1 MSRRDGDALPLTG
14 AQREIWLAEQR
25 SRTPIPGYRVGECLE
40 IHGPVDPELFETA
53 LRRVVDEVD
62 ALHVTFVDEGE
73 GPRQVLR
80 ETWDWAPVHL
90 DLSGEPVPREAAMEW
105 MERDLLRPLDLARDP
120 LFGHALVRLSPTEY
134 LWYLNY
140 HHVVLDAI
148 SSSMVRQRVGE
159 VYSALAEDGAVPP
172 SPFGSLRD
180 LVDSDEAYRAS
191 ADFTADRSY
200 WTERFADRPG
210 PTRLTRTAPAD
221 PDRALRLAEEREL
234 RRPDALR
241 AAAGRIGVR
250 WSRLVVA
257 AAALYAHRLTGT
269 QDVVLALPVTARRSA
284 DRDLMSV
291 PGTMSNVVP
300 LRLTVRPDMPWRDL
314 VAQAAREVEAA
325 VAHERYRSEDLLRDL
340 GAPGSIGTAFPLIVN
355 IMAFN
360 SRPTFAGHPASVH
373 HFVSGSTSDLA
384 VWVFDY
390 RDGNPPLLRLHGS
403 PEAYGED
410 DLAAHQQRL
419 ISLLDAV
426 ADWDP
431 DEVLGRIDLLTA
443 EEHHQV
449 AALGT
454 GPTVELPAE
463 TLPELFRK
471 HVRATPDLV
480 ALVCGDVSL
489 TYAELDERAN
499 RLANALVAR
508 GAGPERLVAVA
519 LPRSA
524 ELVVAILAVL
534 KTGAAYVP
542 LDPEYPA
549 ARIALLLDDARPA
562 LLVTDTLSEGRLPG
576 KGSVDRLVIDDP
588 ATAELVG
595 GLSAA
600 DPMAAVD
607 PGHPAYVIFTS
618 GSTGRPKGVVPT
630 HGGLLNLLTDL
641 RQAHLPPV
649 TDERQ
654 RLRIALTT
662 SVSFDASWNQLL
674 ALFAGHE
681 LHVLDYETWTDPD
694 AFVGYAARRGLDYIE
709 ATPSYLHVLVAH
721 GLLGDQ
727 RWRPALV
734 AAGGEAVPER
744 LWEELRAA
752 DGVSCLNLYGP
763 SECTVN
769 PVVASVGSSP
779 LPVIGRPAG
788 NVRLY
793 VLDGALRPLPAG
805 TPGEL
810 YIAGP
815 CLARGYLN
823 RPGLTAGRFV
833 ADPFGPI
840 GTRMYR
846 TGDLVRWGAD
856 RNLEFLGRTDDQVKV
871 RGFRVELGEVEAV
884 LAEHPQ
890 VARAA
895 AMVRTEDEP
904 RLVAYAVAEPGA
916 TVTGTALREHLRE
929 RLPKHMV
936 PSIVVLLDALPLTP
950 NGKLDRR
957 ALPAPDRQPAD
968 PGRAPRTATEH
979 LLAGLF
985 AEVLGVPEVGAD
997 DDFFDLGGHS
1007 LLATRLVARARS
1019 VLGVELGLRDLF
1031 DAPTVAE
1038 LAAAVDIAGRARP
1051 ALSRRERPDTVPL
1064 SFAQR
1069 RLWFLH
1075 RMEGPSATYNIP
1087 LALRLG
1093 GTLDERA
1100 LEAALT
1106 DLVERH
1112 ESLRTVFPVADGVP
1126 YQRVLEADEA
1136 RPRLRVTEGGE
1147 RDLPQRLAEAAR
1159 YGFELSDEPPLR
1171 AELFRLG
1178 TEDHVLLLV
1187 VHHIAGDG
1195 WSAGP
1200 LLRDLR
1206 TAYAART
1213 EGAKPE
1219 WSPLPVQYADY
1230 ALWQRE
1236 LLGDGSDP
1244 DSLLSGQLAY
1254 WRGQLADL
1262 PEQVELP
1269 FDRPRPA
1276 VMSYRGA
1283 HLPVQ
1288 VDAEL
1293 HEGLRELAR
1302 DGGASL
1308 FMVLQAGLAALLGKL
1323 GAGTDVPIGTPIAG
1337 RTDEALDDLVGFFVN
1352 TLVLRTDLSGDPSF
1366 TELLGRVRSD
1376 ALAAYAHQDVP
1387 FEHLVEALNPTR
1399 TLAHHPLFQTMLA
1412 LQNAPLGAFDLPGL
1426 RVTTDLVHT
1435 GTAKCDLTFILAE
1448 QPGTE
1453 GLSGVVEYSTD
1464 LFDEGTVAGIVDR
1477 WLRLLRAVVADPG
1490 RRIGRVDVLSAE
1502 ELRAL
1507 LPAEADRS
1515 GEQPESSLTALFERQ
1530 VRADPAAVALTDGE
1544 VNLTYGELNARANR
1558 LAHALI
1564 GRGVGPEQLVAL
1576 ALPRSA
1582 ELVVAVLAVLK
1593 AGGAYVP
1600 VDPQYPAARIS
1611 YLLQDAR
1618 PALLLTT
1625 HQIGDLPGAESVD
1638 RLLLDTADL
1647 DGLPDTDPAVAVD
1660 PGHPAYVI
1668 YTSGSTG
1675 KPKGV
1680 VVPHRNVVRLF
1691 GTTRALFDFTADD
1704 VWTLFHSYAFD
1715 FSVWELWG
1723 ALLHGGRLVVVDHET
1738 SRSPGRFLELLARER
1753 VTVLNQTPSAFYQL
1767 MQADAEHPSELAMRT
1782 VVFGGEALEPARLA
1796 PWYER
1801 HPDDAPRLVNMY
1813 GITETTVHV
1822 TYAALDRSGTA
1833 AGRIGAALPDLR
1845 TYVLDDGLRPVAPGV
1860 PGELYVAGPGLARG
1874 YLNRPGLTAGR
1885 FVADP
1890 FGPQGSRMYRTGDV
1904 VRRAA
1909 EGSLSYVGRADQQVK
1924 VRGFRI
1930 ELGEIE
1936 AALAAHPGV
1945 AQTAVLAR
1953 QDRADDTRLVAYLVP
1968 AAGAAPRPADL
1979 REHLTERLPEH
1990 MVPSAYVVLDA
2001 LPLTANGK
2009 LDHRALPAPDLAPVV
2024 TGRAPRTPREQV
2036 LCELFAEVLG
2046 VASAGVEDGFFDLGG
2061 HSLLATRLAA
2071 RIRATLGVEMPL
2083 RTLFE
2088 APTPAG
2094 LAAALTAAGPAQAAL
2109 VRRERP
2115 ELVPLSFA
2123 QRRLW
2128 FLHQLDGTGA
2138 NYHISLAWRLSGD
2151 LDRRAMEAALADVVG
2166 RHESLRTVYPAVDGV
2181 PYQQVLGVVAARPR
2195 LLVRR
2200 TAEAELSAL
2209 MAAAT
2214 DRPFDL
2220 AGDAPLRAGLFEL
2233 ASDEHVLQ
2241 VVLHHIAGDGW
2252 SLGPLAQDLTAAYAA
2267 RCRGEAPRWKSL
2279 PVQYTDYTLWQH
2291 ELLGESTDPDSP
2303 FARQAAYWTRQLAG
2317 LPERIQLPAD
2327 RPRPAAASRRG
2338 GFVHAGLDAEL
2349 HRGLRE
2355 LAREHGTSLFMV
2367 LQAGLAALLSKLGA
2381 GDDIPVGSPVA
2392 GRTDQALDELV
2403 GYFVNTLVLRTDT
2416 SGDPTFAELL
2426 GRVRDTSLAGYAH
2439 QDLPFEHL
2447 VEALNPVRSLA
2458 HHPLFQVMLVLQNAP
2473 RADFAPPGLHVEDMP
2488 LTTTTAKLD
2497 LIFTMSERQ
2506 AQDGT
2511 PEGIDGLVEYAGDL
2525 YDPATV
2531 ETMFGRWERLL
2542 RVAVTDPQQRLSR
2555 FGVLSAEERDDLTAL
2570 GTGPEVELPAASVPE
2585 LFRAQ
2590 VRATPDLVAL
2600 VCGDVSLTYE
2610 ELDERANRLAHA
2622 LVSRG
2627 AGPERLVAVAL
2638 PRSAE
2643 LVVAILAVLR
2653 TGAAYVPV
2661 DPEYPAARIGHMLE
2675 DAGPVLVVTDA
2686 RTRDRLPEAGP
2697 AGWLVL
2703 DDPATAALVADC
2715 PATDPLVAV
2724 DPRHPAYVIY
2734 TSGSTG
2740 RPKGVVSTHGGL
2752 LNLFVSQRPLLFPR
2766 RTKERLRIGLTTSVS
2781 FDASCDQLSS
2791 LYAGHELHVLD
2802 EATWS
2807 DPDAFV
2813 DYVTRVGLDYVNAT
2827 PSYLHVLVARGLL
2840 DDPGRRPAVVSMG
2853 GEAVPEQLWERL
2865 RAVEGVSCLNYY
2877 GPTECTVDAVVA
2889 PLGSSP
2895 RPVIGRPLG
2904 GIRLYVLDSTLQPV
2918 PAGVAGEL
2926 HLAGAGLAR
2935 GYLNRPALT
2944 AGRFVADPFGP
2955 SGTRMYRTGDLV
2967 RWGADRNLEFL
2978 GRTDDQVKVRGFR
2991 IELGEIEAALAEH
3004 PQVAQVAV
3012 TVREDR
3018 VGDARLVA
3026 YPVAVAGA
3034 ELQPEELR
3042 AHLRERLPDHM
3053 VPAAFVPLEGLP
3065 LTATGKLD
3073 RRALPAPVHTAVRTG
3088 RAPRTPQ
3095 EQVLAELFAEVLGVA
3110 EVGADDDFFD
3120 LGGHSLL
3127 ATRLVARARAALG
3140 VELELRA
3147 LFETPTVAGLAAGL
3161 GGAGRARLALRRAER
3176 PETVSLS
3183 FAQRRLWFLH
3193 QLEDAGSV
3201 YNMPLAWR
3209 LTGDLD
3215 QDALRAALGDVV
3227 ARHESLRTIYPQ
3239 VDGVP
3244 RQEVLDARTAP
3255 PRLAVTRVGEAD
3267 LTELLTAAA
3276 ANGFD
3281 LATQPPLRAELFEL
3295 APDEHVLL
3303 VVMHHIAG
3311 DGWSLGPLS
3320 ADLATAYAARRR
3332 GEEPQWAPLPVQYA
3346 DYTLWQNRLLG
3357 DAADPDSLFARQ
3369 ADHWT
3374 RTLAGL
3380 PEQIPLPA
3388 DRHRPAAPSYSGG
3401 HLDVELDPELHAGLV
3416 RLGREHGASVYMVL
3430 QAALASLLDKLG
3442 AGTDIPVGSLVAG
3455 RTDQAL
3461 DELVG
3466 FFVNTLVLRTDTSG
3480 DPTFAELL
3488 ARVREGALAAYAHQD
3503 LPFEHVVEALN
3514 PARSSARQPLFQVL
3528 LALQNVPR
3536 TEFALDGLG
3545 SEILLVRTPTAMFDL
3560 GFHLL
3565 ERGGTGGPA
3574 EGIVGRVEYSTDL
3587 FDRATVETL
3596 FARWLRLLAA
3606 VVAEP
3611 ERPLSRIEVLTTEE
3625 RHELLVARN
3634 DTARPVPT
3642 ADLPA
3647 LFEARVRATPEAP
3660 AVVFEGTELTYREL
3674 NRRANRLAHALIA
3687 RGVGP
3692 EQVVALRLPRS
3703 AELVVAVLAVL
3714 KTGAAYLPVDPDYPA
3729 ARIAYMLEDAGP
3741 AVVLDDLAAVTA
3753 DGDLPEHDPAV
3764 AVDGRRPAYVIYTS
3778 GSTGRPKAVVMP
3790 AAGLL
3795 NLLEWH
3801 HEVVGGE
3808 PGTRTAQFTAISF
3821 DVSVQEVL
3829 SALLYGKTLVVPTEE
3844 QRRSAELFAHWLD
3857 RHEVAELFAPNL
3869 VVEALAEAAEEAGLD
3884 LSALRLVAQAGE
3896 AMRLGGAVRRFQ
3908 ARRPGR
3914 VLHNHYGPAETHV
3927 ITAYSLPA
3935 DPAGCPSPVPIGRPI
3950 ANCQVYVLD
3959 SALRPVAPGVLGEL
3973 YLAGA
3978 GLARG
3983 YLNRPGL
3990 TAGRFVANPYGP
4002 AGARMYRTGDLVRWR
4017 ADGELEFAGRV
4028 DHQVKVR
4035 GFRVEPGEIEAELT
4049 AHPGVAQVAV
4059 LAREDRIVA
4068 YVVPVAGSGATAAAL
4083 TAYLR
4088 GRVPEYL
4095 VPSAFVLLEAL
4106 PLTPNGKLDRA
4117 ALPAPEATTRETGR
4131 APRTPQEQILCEL
4144 FAEVLGRGQ
4153 VGVDDD
4159 FFDLGGHSLLATR
4172 LVSRV
4177 RATLGVEL
4185 ELRRLFRT
4193 PTPAGLA
4200 AGLHDA
4206 ATARQALVPRPRRE
4220 PMPLSF
4226 AQRRLWFLQQFGA
4239 PSATYHMPLALRL
4252 SGELDRDALSAALT
4266 DVLARHETLRT
4277 VFPHIAGIP
4286 HQRVLDPAEVP
4297 VPLTVRAVGEAELPA
4312 LLREA
4317 AVRAFDLTSEVPL
4330 RAELFAVAP
4339 DEHVLL
4345 LVMHHIA
4352 GDGWSMGPLA
4362 RDLATAYAARRD
4374 GGSPAWPPLPVTY
4387 GDYTL
4392 WQHEIL
4398 GDEHDG
4404 DSLFAR
4410 QVRYWS
4416 EELAGLPEQLQLP
4429 VDRPRPATMSYGG
4442 DLLELRIDAELHAA
4456 LLGLARRSGA
4466 SLFMVLQA
4474 ALAALYTRLGAG
4486 TDIPIGSPIAG
4497 RTDEALDELVGFFVN
4512 TLVLRTDTSG
4522 DPSFGELLGRVR
4534 ETALSAYAHQD
4545 VPFEHL
4551 VEVLNP
4557 SRSLSHHPLF
4567 QTGLVVQNAPG
4578 GDFRLPGMRVSGV
4591 SVLTGTA
4598 RLDLTFGFAEEHGPD
4613 GAPAGLSGAVEYSTD
4628 LFDRSTVEALVAR
4641 WTRLLAAVAAA
4652 PDQPIGG
4659 IELLSAEER
4668 RELLPAVEGGA
4679 AGVSLPELFAA
4690 QVAVVPD
4697 EVALVCGDAELTY
4710 RELNSRANRFAH
4722 ALVARGVGP
4731 EQVVAVALPR
4741 SVESVVAVLGV
4752 LKAGAAYLPV
4762 DPAYPR
4768 ARIDFML
4775 ADARPS
4781 VVVDDPAMVGDADR
4795 PDTDPVVA
4803 LDVRYPAYVI
4813 YTSGSTGRP
4822 KGVVVSHGG
4831 VSGLVAAQVERLG
4844 VAPGSRVL
4852 QFASPSFDASFWDL
4866 CSALLTGATLVL
4878 APSGAPLEALTDR
4891 RLDVTHVTLPPSAL
4905 AALDGADLAAGT
4917 LVVAGEACP
4926 PELVARW
4933 APGRRMVNAYGPT
4946 ETTVCATMSDP
4957 LAAGSGVPP
4966 IGRPV
4971 AGFRVYVLDERL
4983 RLVAPGVAGELY
4995 VAGPGLARGYLNRPS
5010 LTAGRFVACPFGA
5023 GGDRMYRTGDVVRR
5037 RADGELEYVGRA
5049 DQQVKVRG
5057 FRVELGE
5064 VEAALAEYPA
5074 VAQAAVVAQGDRL
5087 VGYVTARPDATVRPA
5102 ELAAH
5107 LRDRLPDYLV
5117 PAVFTVLDVLPLTP
5131 NGKLDRAAL
5140 PAPDL
5145 GSAEVG
5151 RAPRTPQEQILCEL
5165 FAEVLGRGQVGVDD
5179 DFFDLGGHSLLATRL
5194 AARVRSVL
5202 GVELGLR
5209 ALFQAPTVAGLAGA
5223 LTESGS
5229 ARPTLTARE
5238 RPEAVPLS
5246 FAQRRLW
5253 FMHRMDGS
5261 AATYH
5266 IPLALQ
5272 LTGTLDRAALDEALA
5287 DVVARHESLRTVF
5300 PEVGGVPC
5308 QRVLD
5313 PAEARPRAGLTK
5325 VSQAE
5330 LHHWLAE
5337 FARRPF
5343 DLAAEPPLRAELFA
5357 VAPDEHV
5364 LLLVMHHIAGDGWST
5379 GPLARDLAEAYA
5391 ARCQGREPDRDA
5403 LPVQYADYTLWQ
5415 CELLGDAADPQ
5426 SRFAEQLDYWKR
5438 QLSDLPEL
5446 IQLPADRPRPAV
5458 AGWHGDH
5465 VGLELGPELHAALTE
5480 LARNTGTSLFMVL
5493 QAALAALYTRLG
5505 AGTDIPIGSP
5515 IAGRTDEALD
5525 ELVGFFVNTLVLR
5538 TDTSGDPSFTELLGR
5553 VRETSLSAY
5562 AHQDVPF
5569 EHLVEVL
5576 NPSRSLA
5583 HHPLF
5588 QTILAVQNA
5597 PMGRFSLPGLEVAT
5611 YAVATGT
5618 AKFDLGVSL
5627 VEQFGPAGEP
5637 AGIVGAA
5644 EYATDL
5650 FDRSTV
5656 EVLVRRWTLLLEAV
5670 TADPDRSIGG
5680 IDLLDSDERSRLL
5693 ERGNATAREVAAVP
5707 VPEAFA
5713 VQVAATPDALALVS
5727 GGAELTYRELNAR
5740 ANRFAH
5746 ALIARGVGPEQL
5758 VAVALPRSV
5767 ESVVAVL
5774 GVLKAG
5780 AAYLPVDPSYP
5791 AARIAYMLED
5801 ARPVLVVD
5809 DPALVAEASEASE
5822 WPDTDPVVAL
5832 DVRHPAYVIY
5842 TSGST
5847 GRPKGVVVAHGG
5859 VASLVAAQIER
5870 FAIAPDSRVLQF
5882 ASPSFDASV
5891 SEIFT
5896 ALLRGAALV
5905 LPPAAEPVAA
5915 LTDPGLAVT
5924 HATVPPSVLAALPE
5938 GAVTVSTLVVAGE
5951 ACPPELVARW
5961 APGRRMVNAYGP
5973 TETTVCA
5980 TMSDPLSPG
5989 AGVPPIG
5996 RPIANARVYVLDERL
6011 RPVPPGVPGELYV
6024 AGAGLARGYLN
6035 RPALTAGRFVA
6046 CPFEAGSRMYRTG
6059 DVVRWLGDGQL
6070 EYVGRADDQVKVR
6083 GFRVEPGEIETA
6095 LAEHPAVA
6103 RAAVLAQDDRLIG
6116 YVVPHQ
6122 TEARDS
6128 ALEADHVGEWQ
6139 DIYDALPITPEETA
6153 FGQNFVGWNSSYDAS
6168 PIPAEQMREWRDAT
6182 VARILALHPRRVL
6195 EVGVGTGL
6203 LLSQIAPH
6211 CETYWATDFSATAID
6226 ALAAQVARQE
6236 QLAGRVVLHTRPAHD
6251 TDGLPA
6257 GHFDT
6262 IVINSVVQYFPS
6274 ADYLTDVIEKLMRLL
6289 APGGALFLGDIRNLR
6304 LLRPLATAV
6313 QLHRVGDGADLT
6325 SVRRAVEQSL
6335 RVEKELLVD
6344 PDFFTALREHGT
6356 DIGVVA
6362 VEVKRGRHHNELT
6375 RYRYDVTLH
6384 KQPVTPT
6391 APDRSVELAW
6401 GQQVAGPAELREL
6414 LAQPSVGVL
6423 RITGVPNRRVAREA
6437 ALARAVQNGDGSL
6450 AELLERL
6457 HAPEDADLPDP
6468 EDFHAL
6474 GSESGRSAVVTW
6486 SAAAADAVDVVFTD
6500 PQALHRS
6507 PVEAYRPARATGQAL
6522 SSLTN
6527 RPTGGRGTGALL
6539 GELRDWLRS
6548 RLPDYL
6554 VPSAFVALEALP
6566 LTANGKLDRRALPA
6580 PDLGPVAVGRAPR
6593 TPQEQLLAE
6602 LFAEVLGLAQVG
6614 VDDSFFDLG
6623 GHSLL
6628 ATRLASRVRA
6638 VLGAE
6643 LEVRTLFES
6652 PTVAGLA
6659 ARLDGSGAARPALIV
6674 RPRPERVP
6682 LSFAQRRLW
6691 FLHRMDGPSATYNM
6705 PLALSLTGE
6714 LDRPALHAALADVV
6728 ARHESLRTV
6737 FRETDGVPYQVVLS
6751 AAQAYPALPVVELDE
6766 SRLAE
6771 RLAETAQCGFDL
6783 AAEPP
6788 VRAELYALAPGRHVL
6803 LVVVHHIA
6811 ADGWSMGPLS
6821 GDLAAAYAARC
6832 RGEAPQWSPL
6842 PVQYADYSAWQ
6853 RELLGDATDPDSLFA
6868 RQLAY
6873 WKEELSGVPQQ
6884 LQLPADRP
6892 RPPVASQRGDRV
6904 VVRLDAEL
6912 HQALRDLAAARGASM
6927 FMVLQAGLAALLTRL
6942 GAGTDIPI
6950 GSPIAGRTDQA
6961 LDELVGF
6968 FVNTLVLRTDTAGD
6982 PGFSELVGRVRQK
6995 ALTAYDH
7002 QDVPFEYLVEV
7013 VNPARSLAHHPLFQ
7027 IMLALQNAPLGEFAL
7042 PGLETG
7048 HLEAPTGTARV
7059 DLTFS
7064 LAEQFRPDGAP
7075 DGLVGAVEYAT
7086 DLFDPATVELLF
7098 ERLARLL
7105 RAAVADPDRP
7115 ISRIDIMPVEE
7126 RRRLLA
7132 GSNGAVAELPGAA
7145 VPELFARQVGATPE
7159 AVAVVAG
7166 GTELTYRELDLR
7178 ANRLARALVRQG
7190 VRPETPVAVMLD
7202 RSAELVVAILA
7213 IIKAGGAYVP
7223 LDSRF
7228 PSSRIDLILRESGAA
7243 LVLTQEVTTALV
7255 QSEAADP
7262 SGFEVP
7268 CEPGQLAYI
7277 MYTSGSTGRP
7287 KGVAVTHRDVVG
7299 HALTPEFRGGGHE
7312 RVLMHSPTAFDLS
7325 TYELWVPLLNGGRV
7339 VVAPPEQLD
7348 LDLLQHTITS
7358 NGVTGLWLTAGLFR
7372 LVAEERPGLLAGV
7385 REVWTGGDVVSP
7397 AAVARVL
7404 AACPGIEV
7412 VNGYGPTEATTLATC
7427 HPVGVLPEH
7436 AATVPIGR
7444 PMANMRAYVL
7454 DDRLRPVPTGMVGE
7468 LYLAG
7473 TGVARGYLG
7482 RAGLTAERFTADP
7495 YGPDGS
7501 RMYRTGDLASW
7512 RADGTLDFAGR
7523 ADHQVKLRGLR
7534 IEPGEIE
7541 AVLAGCP
7548 GVAQAAV
7555 VAREDRPGDK
7565 RLVAY
7570 LVPAPE
7576 GAPEAGEL
7584 AGRLRRDL
7592 PDYMVPAAFVTVDA
7606 LPLTANGKLDRAA
7619 LPAPEYGA
7627 SAAGRGPR
7635 TPQEQL
7641 LCGLFAEVLGR
7652 EQVSIDDN
7660 FFDLGGHSLLAAR
7673 LASRVRETLGLEL
7686 GLRMLFE
7693 APTVAGLTERLLMDD
7708 PDDALDVV
7716 LPLRST
7722 GTGTPLF
7729 CIHPGGGISWSYSG
7743 LLNHLGPQHP
7753 VYAIQARGL
7762 GRPETLPTSYE
7773 EMAADYADQ
7782 IQKIQSEGPY
7792 LLLGWS
7798 AGGLIAHALACEL
7811 QSRGE
7816 RTALLAILDAYPVK
7830 DVQFAEVP
7838 VPTVR
7843 DVLVGVLDVDPDE
7856 LGDQE
7861 ITYAEVAE
7869 VLNRRGSALAGLNER
7884 QIEVIVEI
7892 MINNARLAVD
7902 FVPGD
7907 FDGDLLLFNSTIDRA
7922 EDNAGPEIWRP
7933 YVAGRIESHEITT
7946 RHDRMTQAG
7955 SLAQIG
7961 PILAA
7966 RLAEATGDTDR
7977 ADGAGNADR
7986 ADGTTTLS
7994 HQED

>member
-1 MSRRDGDALPLTG
+1 MSRRDGDVLPLTG

-40 IHGPVDPELFETA
+40 IHGPVDAGLFETA

-62 ALHVTFVDEGE
+62 ALHVTFVDDGE

-80 ETWDWAPVHL
+80 ETWDWAPAHL
-90 DLSGEPVPREAAMEW
+90 DLSEEPEPRAAALEW

-148 SSSMVRQRVGE
+148 SSSMVRGRVGE
-159 VYSALAEDGAVPP
+159 VYSALADGGPVPP
-172 SPFGSLRD
+172 CPFGPLRD
-180 LVDSDEAYRAS
+180 LVDSDAAYRAS
-191 ADFTADRSY
+191 ADFTADRDY
-200 WTERFADRPG
+200 WTERFADRPE
-210 PTRLTRTAPAD
+210 PTRLTRTAPTD

-241 AAAGRIGVR
+241 AAAARTGVR

-269 QDVVLALPVTARRSA
+269 RDVVLALPVTARRSA
-284 DRDLMSV
+284 DRDLTAV

-300 LRLTVRPDMPWRDL
+300 LRLTVRPDMPWGDL
-314 VAQAAREVEAA
+314 IAQAAREVEAA

-403 PEAYGED
+403 PEAYGAD
-410 DLAAHQQRL
+410 DLAAHQRRL
-419 ISLLDAV
+419 IALLDAV
-426 ADWDP
+426 ADCDP
-431 DEVLGRIDLLTA
+431 GEPLSRIDLLTA
-443 EEHHQV
+443 EEHREV

-454 GPTVELPAE
+454 GPTAEVPAE

-471 HVRATPDLV
+471 HARATPDAV
-480 ALVCGDVSL
+480 AVVGPEASL
-489 TYAELDERAN
+489 TYGELDARAN
-499 RLANALVAR
+499 RLAHALIAR

-542 LDPEYPA
+542 VDPEYPA
-549 ARIALLLDDARPA
+549 ARIAHLLDDARPA
-562 LLVTDTLSEGRLPG
+562 LVVTDTRSAGRLPG
-576 KGSVDRLVIDDP
+576 EGSVDRLVLDDP
-588 ATAELVG
+588 ATADLVNDQ
-595 GLSAA
+595 SPA

-607 PGHPAYVIFTS
+607 PGHPAYVIHTS
-618 GSTGRPKGVVPT
+618 GSTGRPKGVAPT

-641 RQAHLPPV
+641 RQVHLPPV
-649 TDERQ
+649 TGDRP
-654 RLRIALTT
+654 RRRVALTT

-681 LHVLDYETWTDPD
+681 LHVLDHETWTDPD
-694 AFVGYAARRGLDYIE
+694 AFVGYAARHGLDYVE
-709 ATPSYLHVLVAH
+709 ATPSYLQVLVAH
-721 GLLGDQ
+721 GLLADGN
-727 RWRPALV
+727 RRPAVV
-734 AAGGEAVPER
+734 AAGGEAVPEQ
-744 LWEELRAA
+744 LWGELRAA

-779 LPVIGRPAG
+779 LPVIGRPAT
-788 NVRLY
+788 NVRLH

-815 CLARGYLN
+815 GLARGYLN

-833 ADPFGPI
+833 ADPYGPA
-840 GTRMYR
+840 GSRMYR
-846 TGDLVRWGAD
+846 TGDLVRWNAEGQ
-856 RNLEFLGRTDDQVKV
+856 LEFLGRTDDQVKV

-884 LAEHPQ
+884 LAEHPL
-890 VARAA
+890 VAGAA
-895 AMVRTEDEP
+895 AVVRTEDEP

-916 TVTGTALREHLRE
+916 TVTDTALREHLRE

-936 PSIVVLLDALPLTP
+936 PSAFVLLDALPLTP

-957 ALPAPDRQPAD
+957 ALPAPDRQPTD
-968 PGRAPRTATEH
+968 RGRAPRTATEQ

-1031 DAPTVAE
+1031 DAPTVAG
-1038 LAAAVDIAGRARP
+1038 LAAAVDVAGRARP
-1051 ALSRRERPDTVPL
+1051 ALGRRERPAAVPL

-1093 GTLDERA
+1093 GTLDQRA
-1100 LEAALT
+1100 LDAALA

-1112 ESLRTVFPVADGVP
+1112 ESLRTVFPVVDGVP
-1126 YQRVLEADEA
+1126 CQRVLEADEA
-1136 RPRLRVTEGGE
+1136 RPGLRVTEAGGRE
-1147 RDLPQRLAEAAR
+1147 LPDLLGEAAR
-1159 YGFELSDEPPLR
+1159 YGFELAEEPPLR

-1178 TEDHVLLLV
+1178 AEEHVLLLV

-1213 EGAKPE
+1213 GGAKPQ

-1236 LLGDGSDP
+1236 LLGDGADP

-1254 WRGQLADL
+1254 WRERLADL

-1283 HLPVQ
+1283 HLPVRI
-1288 VDAEL
+1288 DAEL
-1293 HEGLRELAR
+1293 HQGLRDLAR

-1323 GAGTDVPIGTPIAG
+1323 GAGSDVPIGTPIAG

-1412 LQNAPLGAFDLPGL
+1412 LQNAPLDTVDLPGL

-1448 QPGTE
+1448 QPE
-1453 GLSGVVEYSTD
+1453 GLSGVLEYSTD
-1464 LFDEGTVAGIVDR
+1464 LFDEATAAGIVDR

-1490 RRIGRVDVLSAE
+1490 RRIGRVDVLSAD
-1502 ELRAL
+1502 ELRTL
-1507 LPAEADRS
+1507 LPARTEEEDA
-1515 GEQPESSLTALFERQ
+1515 PEGSLTALFERQ
-1530 VRADPAAVALTDGE
+1530 VRTDPAAVALTDGE
-1544 VNLTYGELNARANR
+1544 ATFSYGELNARANR

-1564 GRGVGPEQLVAL
+1564 DRGVGPEQLVAL

-1600 VDPQYPAARIS
+1600 VDPTYPAARIS
-1611 YLLQDAR
+1611 YLLQDTR
-1618 PALLLTT
+1618 PALLVTT
-1625 HQIGDLPGAESVD
+1625 SAVGELPGADHLD
-1638 RLLLDTADL
+1638 RLLLDSADL
-1647 DGLPDTDPAVAVD
+1647 DGRPDADPGVAVD
-1660 PGHPAYVI
+1660 PGHAAYVI
-1668 YTSGSTG
+1668 HTSGSTG
-1675 KPKGV
+1675 NPKGV

-1691 GTTRALFDFTADD
+1691 RTTEELFGFTAAD

-1723 ALLHGGRLVVVDHET
+1723 PLLHGGRLVVVDHET

-1767 MQADAEHPSELAMRT
+1767 MQADAEHPRELALRT
-1782 VVFGGEALEPARLA
+1782 VVFGGEALEHARLA
-1796 PWYER
+1796 SWYER
-1801 HPDDAPRLVNMY
+1801 HPEDAPRLVNMY

-1822 TYAALDRSGTA
+1822 THAALDPVGTG
-1833 AGRIGAALPDLR
+1833 AGGIGAALPDLR

-1890 FGPQGSRMYRTGDV
+1890 FGPAGSRMYRSGDV

-1909 EGSLSYVGRADQQVK
+1909 DGGLSYVGRADQQVK

-1936 AALAAHPGV
+1936 AAMAAHPGV
-1945 AQTAVLAR
+1945 GQVAVLAR

-1968 AAGAAPRPADL
+1968 APGAEPRPAEL
-1979 REHLTERLPEH
+1979 REHLAERLPEH
-1990 MVPSAYVVLDA
+1990 MVPSAFVALDA

-2009 LDHRALPAPDLAPVV
+2009 LDHRALPAPDLAPASA
-2024 TGRAPRTPREQV
+2024 GRAPRTPQEQV

-2046 VASAGVEDGFFDLGG
+2046 LASAGVEDGFFDLGG

-2088 APTPAG
+2088 APTPAA
-2094 LAAALTAAGPAQAAL
+2094 LAAALVAAGPAQTAL

-2115 ELVPLSFA
+2115 EAVPLSFA

-2128 FLHQLDGTGA
+2128 FLHQLEGAGA
-2138 NYHISLAWRLSGD
+2138 NYHIALAWRLSGE
-2151 LDRRAMEAALADVVG
+2151 LDRRALEAALADVVG
-2166 RHESLRTVYPAVDGV
+2166 RHESLRTVFPAVDGV
-2181 PYQQVLGVVAARPR
+2181 PHQRVLDVVAARPR
-2195 LLVRR
+2195 LLVSRA
-2200 TAEAELSAL
+2200 TEAGLPTL
-2209 MAAAT
+2209 MAAAK

-2220 AGDAPLRAGLFEL
+2220 AADAPLRVELFEL
-2233 ASDEHVLQ
+2233 APDEHVFQL
-2241 VVLHHIAGDGW
+2241 VLHHIAGDGW
-2252 SLGPLAQDLTAAYAA
+2252 SLGPLTQDLTAAYAA
-2267 RCRGEAPRWKSL
+2267 RRRGEAPRWEGL
-2279 PVQYTDYTLWQH
+2279 PVQYADYTLWQH
-2291 ELLGESTDPDSP
+2291 ELLGDSTDPDSP

-2327 RPRPAAASRRG
+2327 RPRPAVASHRG

-2349 HRGLRE
+2349 HRALRA

-2403 GYFVNTLVLRTDT
+2403 GYFVNTLVFRTDT

-2426 GRVRDTSLAGYAH
+2426 DRVRDTSLAGYAH

-2473 RADFAPPGLHVEDMP
+2473 RADFAPPGLNVDDMP

-2497 LIFTMSERQ
+2497 LILTLSERQ
-2506 AQDGT
+2506 APDGS
-2511 PEGIDGLVEYAGDL
+2511 PEGIDGLVEYADDL

-2531 ETMFGRWERLL
+2531 ETMFGRLERLL
-2542 RVAVTDPQQRLSR
+2542 RAVVADPRRRLSR
-2555 FGVLSAEERDDLTAL
+2555 YGLLSAEEHGDLAAL

-2600 VCGDVSLTYE
+2600 VSGDVSLTYE
-2610 ELDERANRLAHA
+2610 ELDARANRLAHA
-2622 LVSRG
+2622 LIARG

-2661 DPEYPAARIGHMLE
+2661 DPEYPAARIGHMLD
-2675 DAGPVLVVTDA
+2675 DAGPVLVVTDG
-2686 RTRDRLPEAGP
+2686 RTRDGLPEAGP

-2715 PATDPLVAV
+2715 PATDPLVAI
-2724 DPRHPAYVIY
+2724 DPGHPAYVIY

-2740 RPKGVVSTHGGL
+2740 RPKGVLSTHGGL

-2766 RTKERLRIGLTTSVS
+2766 GTKERLRIGLTTSVS

-2813 DYVTRVGLDYVNAT
+2813 DYVRRAGLDYVNAT
-2827 PSYLHVLVARGLL
+2827 PSYLHELVARGLL
-2840 DDPGRRPAVVSMG
+2840 DDPERRPSVVSMG
-2853 GEAVPEQLWERL
+2853 GEAVPDRLWERL

-2877 GPTECTVDAVVA
+2877 GPSECTVDAVVA

-2904 GIRLYVLDSTLQPV
+2904 GLRLYVLDSTLRPV

-2926 HLAGAGLAR
+2926 YLAGAGLAR
-2935 GYLNRPALT
+2935 GYLNRPGLT

-2991 IELGEIEAALAEH
+2991 IELGEVEAALAEH

-3018 VGDARLVA
+3018 AGDARLVA
-3026 YPVAVAGA
+3026 YPVAVTGA
-3034 ELQPEELR
+3034 ELRPEELR
-3042 AHLRERLPDHM
+3042 AHLRERLPEYM
-3053 VPAAFVPLEGLP
+3053 VPTAFVPLGSLP

-3073 RRALPAPVHTAVRTG
+3073 RRALPAPVHTAPMTG

-3095 EQVLAELFAEVLGVA
+3095 EQVLAELFAEMLGVA

-3161 GGAGRARLALRRAER
+3161 GGAGRARLALERAER
-3176 PETVSLS
+3176 PALVPLS
-3183 FAQRRLWFLH
+3183 SAQRRLWFLR
-3193 QLEDAGSV
+3193 QLEGADSV

-3209 LTGDLD
+3209 LSGPLDLA
-3215 QDALRAALGDVV
+3215 ALEAALGDVS
-3227 ARHESLRTIYPQ
+3227 ARHETLRTVFPA

-3244 RQEVLDARTAP
+3244 HQKVLPAGAARPTLSVTPVDEPALP
-3255 PRLAVTRVGEAD
+3255 ERL
-3267 LTELLTAAA
+3267 AAA
-3276 ANGFD
+3276 AARGFD
-3281 LATQPPLRAELFEL
+3281 LAAEPPLRAEVFEL
-3295 APDEHVLL
+3295 SAEEHVLL
-3303 VVMHHIAG
+3303 LVIHHIAG
-3311 DGWSLGPLS
+3311 DGWSLGPLA

-3332 GEEPQWAPLPVQYA
+3332 GGEPRWAPLPVQYV
-3346 DYTLWQNRLLG
+3346 DYTLWQRDLLG

-3380 PEQIPLPA
+3380 PEQLLLPA
-3388 DRHRPAAPSYSGG
+3388 DRHRPATPSYAGG
-3401 HLDVELDPELHAGLV
+3401 HLDVELDAELHAGLV

-3442 AGTDIPVGSLVAG
+3442 AGDDIPVGSLIAG

-3461 DELVG
+3461 DDLVG
-3466 FFVNTLVLRTDTSG
+3466 FFVNTLVLRTDTGG

-3488 ARVREGALAAYAHQD
+3488 GRVREGALGAYAHQD

-3514 PARSSARQPLFQVL
+3514 PARSLARQPLFQVL

-3536 TEFALDGLG
+3536 TEFALDGLD

-3565 ERGGTGGPA
+3565 EHGGTGGPA

-3587 FDRATVETL
+3587 FDHATVETL
-3596 FARWLRLLAA
+3596 LARWLRLLAA

-3611 ERPLSRIEVLTTEE
+3611 DRPLSRIDVLTAEE
-3625 RHELLVARN
+3625 RHELLVVRN
-3634 DTARPVPT
+3634 DTARPVPVES
-3642 ADLPA
+3642 LPA

-3660 AVVFEGTELTYREL
+3660 AVVFESTVLTYGEL
-3674 NRRANRLAHALIA
+3674 NARANRLAHALIA

-3692 EQVVALRLPRS
+3692 EQTVALRLPRS

-3729 ARIAYMLEDAGP
+3729 ARIAYMLEDARP
-3741 AVVLDDLAAVTA
+3741 TVVLDDLAAVTP
-3753 DGDLPEHDPAV
+3753 DGDHPETDPV
-3764 AVDGRRPAYVIYTS
+3764 VTVDARHPAYVIYTS

-3801 HEVVGGE
+3801 HEAVGGE

-3821 DVSVQEVL
+3821 DVSVQEML

-3857 RHEVAELFAPNL
+3857 RHGVEELFAPNL
-3869 VVEALAEAAEEAGLD
+3869 VVEALAEAAEEAGLE
-3884 LSALRLVAQAGE
+3884 LPHLRLVAQAGE
-3896 AMRLGGAVRRFQ
+3896 AMRLSGAVRRFQ
-3908 ARRPGR
+3908 GRRPGR

-3927 ITAYSLPA
+3927 ITAYPLPA
-3935 DPAGCPSPVPIGRPI
+3935 DPADCPLPVPIGRPI
-3950 ANCQVYVLD
+3950 ANCRVYVLD

-3990 TAGRFVANPYGP
+3990 TAGRFVADPYGP
-4002 AGARMYRTGDLVRWR
+4002 AGSRMYRTGDLVRWR

-4068 YVVPVAGSGATAAAL
+4068 YVVPSAGSGATAAAL

-4088 GRVPEYL
+4088 GRVPDYL
-4095 VPSAFVLLEAL
+4095 VPSAFMLLDAL
-4106 PLTPNGKLDRA
+4106 PLTPNGKLDRE
-4117 ALPAPEATTRETGR
+4117 ALPATEATARETGR

-4144 FAEVLGRGQ
+4144 FAEVLGLAR
-4153 VGVDDD
+4153 VGVDED

-4206 ATARQALVPRPRRE
+4206 AGARQALVPRPRRE
-4220 PMPLSF
+4220 EPLPLSF
-4226 AQRRLWFLQQFGA
+4226 AQRRLWFLHQFGA

-4252 SGELDRDALSAALT
+4252 SGRLDRAALSAALA
-4266 DVLARHETLRT
+4266 DVVARHETLRT
-4277 VFPHIAGIP
+4277 VFPQTAGIP
-4286 HQRVLDPAEVP
+4286 FQRVLDSTEAA
-4297 VPLTVRAVGEAELPA
+4297 VPLTVRAAGEAEVPA

-4317 AVRAFDLTSEVPL
+4317 AVRGFDLTSEVPL

-4345 LVMHHIA
+4345 LVMHHIV

-4362 RDLATAYAARRD
+4362 RDLATAYTTRQ
-4374 GGSPAWPPLPVTY
+4374 GGGAPDWPPLPVTY

-4398 GDEHDG
+4398 GDEHDA

-4410 QVRYWS
+4410 QVAYWK
-4416 EELAGLPEQLQLP
+4416 EALAGLPEQLPLP
-4429 VDRPRPATMSYGG
+4429 ADRPRPAAMSYGG
-4442 DLLELRIDAELHAA
+4442 DLLEVRLDAELHAA
-4456 LLGLARRSGA
+4456 LVELARRSGA
-4466 SLFMVLQA
+4466 TLFMVLQA

-4497 RTDEALDELVGFFVN
+4497 RTDEALDELVGFFIN

-4522 DPSFGELLGRVR
+4522 DPSFTELLGRVR

-4551 VEVLNP
+4551 VEALNP
-4557 SRSLSHHPLF
+4557 SRSLSHHPLY

-4578 GDFRLPGMRVSGV
+4578 GDFELPGVRVSGV
-4591 SVLTGTA
+4591 NVLTGTA

-4641 WTRLLAAVAAA
+4641 WTRLLTAVAAA
-4652 PDQPIGG
+4652 PERPIGSVD
-4659 IELLSAEER
+4659 LLSAEER
-4668 RELLPAVEGGA
+4668 RELLPAVDGGA
-4679 AGVSLPELFAA
+4679 AGASLPALFAA
-4690 QVAVVPD
+4690 RVAATPD
-4697 EVALVCGDAELTY
+4697 AVALVCGEAELTY
-4710 RELNSRANRFAH
+4710 RELNARANRFAH
-4722 ALVARGVGP
+4722 ALIARGVGP
-4731 EQVVAVALPR
+4731 EQLVAVALPR

-4775 ADARPS
+4775 ADARP
-4781 VVVDDPAMVGDADR
+4781 VLVVDDPAMVAEGDG
-4795 PDTDPVVA
+4795 PESDPEVV
-4803 LDVRYPAYVI
+4803 LDVRHPAYVI

-4831 VSGLVAAQVERLG
+4831 VSGLAAAQVERLG
-4844 VAPGSRVL
+4844 VGPGSRVL
-4852 QFASPSFDASFWDL
+4852 QFASPSFDASFWDV
-4866 CSALLTGATLVL
+4866 CSALLSGAALVL
-4878 APSGAPLEALTDR
+4878 ASADAPLESLTDR
-4891 RLDVTHVTLPPSAL
+4891 RLGVTHVTLPPSAL
-4905 AALDGADLAAGT
+4905 AAVDGAEVTAGT
-4917 LVVAGEACP
+4917 LVVAGEACL

-4933 APGRRMVNAYGPT
+4933 APGRRMINAYGPT

-4957 LAAGSGVPP
+4957 LAPGSGVPP
-4966 IGRPV
+4966 IGRAV
-4971 AGFRVYVLDERL
+4971 AGFRVYVLDDRL
-4983 RLVAPGVAGELY
+4983 RLVPPGVQGELY
-4995 VAGPGLARGYLNRPS
+4995 VAGAGLARGYLDRPG
-5010 LTAGRFVACPFGA
+5010 LTAGRFVACPFEPGE
-5023 GGDRMYRTGDVVRR
+5023 RMYRTGDLVLR

-5049 DQQVKVRG
+5049 DDQVKVRG
-5057 FRVELGE
+5057 FRIELGE
-5064 VEAALAEYPA
+5064 IEAALAGHPA
-5074 VAQAAVVAQGDRL
+5074 VAQSTVLARDERL
-5087 VGYVTARPDATVRPA
+5087 VGYVVPRPGVSARPA

-5107 LRDRLPDYLV
+5107 LRERLPDYLV
-5117 PAVFTVLDVLPLTP
+5117 PSAFVLLEALPLTP

-5140 PAPDL
+5140 PAPE
-5145 GSAEVG
+5145 SVPTAAG

-5165 FAEVLGRGQVGVDD
+5165 FAEVLGRPQVGVDE

-5209 ALFQAPTVAGLAGA
+5209 TLFQTSTVAGLAGA
-5223 LTESGS
+5223 LAEAGS
-5229 ARPTLTARE
+5229 ARPTLAVRE
-5238 RPEAVPLS
+5238 RPQAVPLS

-5253 FMHRMDGS
+5253 FLHRMDGA

-5287 DVVARHESLRTVF
+5287 DVAARHESLRTVF
-5300 PEVGGVPC
+5300 PEVAGVPC

-5313 PAEARPRAGLTK
+5313 PAEARPRAGLTE
-5325 VSQAE
+5325 VPQDE
-5330 LHHWLAE
+5330 LHGRLAE

-5391 ARCQGREPDRDA
+5391 ARSAGRAPGWSD

-5415 CELLGDAADPQ
+5415 RDLLGDAADPQ

-5446 IQLPADRPRPAV
+5446 LQLPADRPRPAV
-5458 AGWHGDH
+5458 AGWRGDH
-5465 VGLELGPELHAALTE
+5465 VGLELSPELHAALTE

-5538 TDTSGDPSFTELLGR
+5538 TDTSGDPSFAELLGR
-5553 VRETSLSAY
+5553 VREAALSAY

-5576 NPSRSLA
+5576 NPSRSLS

-5627 VEQFGPAGEP
+5627 VEQFGPDGSP

-5656 EVLVRRWTLLLEAV
+5656 EALVRRWTLLLEAV
-5670 TADPDRSIGG
+5670 TADPDRSIGAV
-5680 IDLLDSDERSRLL
+5680 DLLDGEERHRLL
-5693 ERGNATAREVAAVP
+5693 ERGNATAREVAGVP
-5707 VPEAFA
+5707 VPQAFA
-5713 VQVAATPDALALVS
+5713 AQVSATPDVVALVR
-5727 GGAELTYRELNAR
+5727 GDIELTYSQLNAR

-5746 ALIARGVGPEQL
+5746 ALIAQGVGPEQL

-5767 ESVVAVL
+5767 EAVVAVL

-5780 AAYLPVDPSYP
+5780 AAYLPVDPAYP
-5791 AARIAYMLED
+5791 RARIDFMLAD
-5801 ARPVLVVD
+5801 ARPALLVD
-5809 DPALVAEASEASE
+5809 DPAMVAGGD
-5822 WPDTDPVVAL
+5822 WPETDPEVAL

-5847 GRPKGVVVAHGG
+5847 GRPKGVVVPHGG

-5870 FAIAPDSRVLQF
+5870 FAIEPGSRVLQF

-5891 SEIFT
+5891 SEIYT
-5896 ALLRGAALV
+5896 ALLCGAALV
-5905 LPPAAEPVAA
+5905 LPPAGDPVAA
-5915 LTDPGLAVT
+5915 LADPGLAVT
-5924 HATVPPSVLAALPE
+5924 HVTVPPSVLAAVPE
-5938 GAVTVSTLVVAGE
+5938 GSVAVSTLVVAGE

-5961 APGRRMVNAYGP
+5961 APGRRMINAYGP

-5980 TMSDPLSPG
+5980 TMSDPLSAG
-5989 AGVPPIG
+5989 SGVPPIG
-5996 RPIANARVYVLDERL
+5996 RPIANARVYVLDDRL

-6024 AGAGLARGYLN
+6024 AGAGLARGYLD
-6035 RPALTAGRFVA
+6035 RPGLTAGRFVA
-6046 CPFEAGSRMYRTG
+6046 CPFEPGERMYRTG
-6059 DVVRWLGDGQL
+6059 DLVRWLGDEQL
-6070 EYVGRADDQVKVR
+6070 EYVGRADEQVKVR
-6083 GFRVEPGEIETA
+6083 GFRVEPGEVETA

-6116 YVVPHQ
+6116 YVVPRQ
-6122 TEARDS
+6122 EEARDS

-6139 DIYDALPITPEETA
+6139 DIYDALPIVPEDA
-6153 FGQNFVGWNSSYDAS
+6153 GFGQNFVGWNSSYDAS
-6168 PIPAEQMREWRDAT
+6168 PIPVEQMREWRDAT
-6182 VARILALHPRRVL
+6182 VARILALRPRRVL

-6203 LLSQIAPH
+6203 LLSQVAPH
-6211 CETYWATDFSATAID
+6211 CETYFATDFSATAID
-6226 ALAAQVARQE
+6226 ALAAQVAGQE
-6236 QLAGRVVLHTRPAHD
+6236 ELAGRVVLQTRPAHD

-6257 GHFDT
+6257 GEFDT

-6274 ADYLTDVIEKLMRLL
+6274 ADYLADVIGKLMGLL
-6289 APGGALFLGDIRNLR
+6289 APGGALFVGDVRNLR

-6313 QLHRVGDGADLT
+6313 QLHRVGEGADLA
-6325 SVRRAVEQSL
+6325 SVRRTVEQAL

-6356 DIGVVA
+6356 DIGTAV

-6384 KQPVTPT
+6384 KPPVTPA
-6391 APDRSVELAW
+6391 APERSLELAW
-6401 GQQVAGPAELREL
+6401 GRQVAGPAELREL
-6414 LAQPSVGVL
+6414 LAQSPLGAL

-6437 ALARAVQNGDGSL
+6437 ALARAVQDGDGSL

-6474 GSESGRSAVVTW
+6474 GSEFGRSTAVTW
-6486 SAAAADAVDVVFTD
+6486 SATAADAVDVVFTD
-6500 PQALHRS
+6500 PRALDGS
-6507 PVEAYRPARATGQAL
+6507 PVEAYRPARATGAQL

-6527 RPTGGRGTGALL
+6527 RPTGNRGTSALL
-6539 GELRDWLRS
+6539 GELRDWLRD

-6614 VDDSFFDLG
+6614 VDDGFFDLG

-6638 VLGAE
+6638 TLGAE
-6643 LEVRTLFES
+6643 LEVRTLFET

-6659 ARLDGSGAARPALIV
+6659 ARLDGSGAARPVLTAQA
-6674 RPRPERVP
+6674 RPDRVP

-6751 AAQAYPALPVVELDE
+6751 AEQARPALPVVEIDE
-6766 SRLAE
+6766 SALAG
-6771 RLAETAQCGFDL
+6771 RLAETAGCGFDL

-6788 VRAELYALAPGRHVL
+6788 VRAELYALAPDRHAL

-6832 RGEAPQWSPL
+6832 RGEAPRWSPL

-6853 RELLGDATDPDSLFA
+6853 RDLLGDAADPDSLFA

-6873 WKEELSGVPQQ
+6873 WKEELAGVPQQ

-6892 RPPVASQRGDRV
+6892 RPPVASQRGDGV
-6904 VVRLDAEL
+6904 AVRLDAEL

-6942 GAGTDIPI
+6942 GAGTDIPV

-6968 FVNTLVLRTDTAGD
+6968 FVNTLVLRTDTGGD
-6982 PGFSELVGRVRQK
+6982 PTFAELLGRVRQK
-6995 ALTAYDH
+6995 ALGAYDH

-7027 IMLALQNAPLGEFAL
+7027 IMLALQNAPVGEFAL

-7048 HLEAPTGTARV
+7048 HLAAPTGTSRV

-7064 LAEQFRPDGAP
+7064 LAERFGPDGAP

-7086 DLFDPATVELLF
+7086 DLFDAPTVELLF

-7115 ISRIDIMPVEE
+7115 ISRIDIMPAEE

-7132 GSNGAVAELPGAA
+7132 GSTGVAAELPEAA
-7145 VPELFARQVGATPE
+7145 VPELFARQVRATPE

-7166 GTELTYRELDLR
+7166 GTELTYAQLDQW
-7178 ANRLARALVRQG
+7178 AGRLARALIRQG

-7223 LDSRF
+7223 LDPRF
-7228 PSSRIDLILRESGAA
+7228 PSSRVDLILRESGAA
-7243 LVLTQEVTTALV
+7243 LVLTREVLTALER
-7255 QSEAADP
+7255 SAAADP
-7262 SGFEVP
+7262 SDVEVP
-7268 CEPGQLAYI
+7268 CAPEQLAYI

-7299 HALTPEFRGGGHE
+7299 LALTPEWRSGGHA

-7348 LDLLQHTITS
+7348 LDLLQHTITAH
-7358 NGVTGLWLTAGLFR
+7358 GVTGLWLTAGLFR

-7397 AAVARVL
+7397 AAVARVRE
-7404 AACPGIEV
+7404 ACPGIEV
-7412 VNGYGPTEATTLATC
+7412 VNGYGPTEATTLATR
-7427 HPVGVLPEH
+7427 HPVDDLPEH

-7454 DDRLRPVPTGMVGE
+7454 DERLRPAPTGMVGE

-7495 YGPDGS
+7495 YGPSGS

-7512 RADGTLDFAGR
+7512 RTDGTLDFAGR

-7584 AGRLRRDL
+7584 SGRLRRDL

-7619 LPAPEYGA
+7619 LPAPEYG
-7627 SAAGRGPR
+7627 SSTAGRGPR

-7641 LCGLFAEVLGR
+7641 LCGLVAEVLGR
-7652 EQVSIDDN
+7652 EQVGIDDN

-7708 PDDALDVV
+7708 PEDALDVV

-7729 CIHPGGGISWSYSG
+7729 CVHPGGGISWSYSG

-7762 GRPETLPTSYE
+7762 GRPEPLPDSYE

-7782 IQKIQSEGPY
+7782 IQKIQPEGPY

-7830 DVQFAEVP
+7830 EVRFEVAP

-7856 LGDQE
+7856 LGDRE

-7869 VLNRRGSALAGLNER
+7869 VLNRRGSALAGLTER
-7884 QIEVIVEI
+7884 QVEVIVEI
-7892 MINNARLAVD
+7892 MINNSKLAVD

-7922 EDNAGPEIWRP
+7922 EDNAGPETWRP
-7933 YVAGRIESHEITT
+7933 YVTGRIESHEITT

-7961 PILAA
+7961 PVLAA
-7966 RLAEATGDTDR
+7966 RITEAVGDT
-7977 ADGAGNADR
+7977 
-7986 ADGTTTLS
+7986 DGTTTLS

>member
-1 MSRRDGDALPLTG
+1 MSRRDGDVLALTA
-14 AQREIWLAEQR
+14 AQLEIWLAEQS

-40 IHGPVDPELFETA
+40 IHGPVDRELFETA

-62 ALHVTFVDEGE
+62 ALHVTFVDDGD

-80 ETWDWAPVHL
+80 ESWDWTPAHL
-90 DLSGEPVPREAAMEW
+90 DLSGEPDPRALAVEW

-120 LFGHALVRLSPTEY
+120 LFGHALIKASPTEF

-148 SSSMVRQRVGE
+148 SSSMLRQRVGE
-159 VYSALAEDGAVPP
+159 VYSALAEGDAVPP
-172 SPFGSLRD
+172 CPFGSLRD
-180 LVDSDEAYRAS
+180 LVDSDAGYRAS
-191 ADFTADRSY
+191 TDFAADRAY
-200 WTERFADRPG
+200 WTERFADLPA
-210 PTRLTRTAPAD
+210 PTRLTDTSATD
-221 PDRALRLAEEREL
+221 PHRALRLAEEREL

-241 AAAGRIGVR
+241 VAAGRSGVR
-250 WSRLVVA
+250 WSRVVIA
-257 AAALYAHRLTGT
+257 ATALYAHRLTGT
-269 QDVVLALPVTARRSA
+269 QDVVLAMPVTARRGA

-300 LRLTVRPDMPWRDL
+300 LRLTVRPDMPWREL
-314 VAQAAREVEAA
+314 VAQAAREVESA
-325 VAHERYRSEDLLRDL
+325 VTHERYRSEDLLRDL

-360 SRPTFAGHPASVH
+360 SRPSFAGHPASVH
-373 HFVSGSTSDLA
+373 HFVSGSTTDLA

-390 RDGNPPLLRLHGS
+390 RDGNPPLLRLHGA
-403 PEAYGED
+403 PEAYGDD
-410 DLAAHQQRL
+410 DLAAHQERL
-419 ISLLDAV
+419 LALLDTV
-426 ADWDP
+426 ADCDP
-431 DEVLGRIDLLTA
+431 DDLVGRIELLTA
-443 EEHHQV
+443 EEYGELAV
-449 AALGT
+449 LGAGPAA
-454 GPTVELPAE
+454 PAPAE
-463 TLPELFRK
+463 SLPELFRE
-471 HVRATPDLV
+471 HVRATPDAV

-489 TYAELDERAN
+489 TYAELDARAN
-499 RLANALVAR
+499 RLAHALIER
-508 GAGPERLVAVA
+508 GAGPERLAAVA

-542 LDPEYPA
+542 VDPEYPT
-549 ARIALLLDDARPA
+549 ARIAYLLDDAQPA
-562 LLVTDTLSEGRLPG
+562 LVVTDSRSEDRLPAG
-576 KGSVDRLVIDDP
+576 GPVDRLVLDTDDLNGQP
-588 ATAELVG
+588 DT
-595 GLSAA
+595 
-600 DPMAAVD
+600 DPMIAID
-607 PGHPAYVIFTS
+607 PGHPAYVIYTS
-618 GSTGRPKGVVPT
+618 GSTGRPKGVAPT
-630 HGGLLNLLTDL
+630 HGGLLNLLADL
-641 RQAHLPPV
+641 RQVHFAAVLG
-649 TDERQ
+649 ERQ
-654 RLRIALTT
+654 RLRVALTT

-681 LHVLDYETWTDPD
+681 LHVLDHATWTDPV
-694 AFVGYAARRGLDYIE
+694 AFVGYAARCGLDYIE
-709 ATPSYLHVLVAH
+709 ATPSYLDVLVAH
-721 GLLGDQ
+721 GLLSDPQ
-727 RWRPALV
+727 WRPALV

-744 LWEELRAA
+744 LWEQLRASE
-752 DGVSCLNLYGP
+752 GVSCLNLYGP

-769 PVVASVGSSP
+769 PVIASLGSSSR
-779 LPVIGRPAG
+779 PVIGRPAT
-788 NVRLY
+788 NARLY
-793 VLDGALRPLPAG
+793 VLDGALRPLPTGAA
-805 TPGEL
+805 GEL
-810 YIAGP
+810 YLAGA

-833 ADPFGPI
+833 ADPFGPA
-840 GTRMYR
+840 GSRMYR
-846 TGDLVRWGAD
+846 SGDLVRWDASG
-856 RNLEFLGRTDDQVKV
+856 NLEFLGRTDDQVKI
-871 RGFRVELGEVEAV
+871 RGFRVELGEIEAV

-895 AMVRTEDEP
+895 VLVRAEEP
-904 RLVAYAVAEPGA
+904 RLVGYAVPEPGT
-916 TVTGTALREHLRE
+916 TVTDTALRDHLRD
-929 RLPKHMV
+929 RLPRHMV
-936 PSIVVLLDALPLTP
+936 PSALVLLDALPLTP
-950 NGKLDRR
+950 NGKLDRQ
-957 ALPAPDRQPAD
+957 ALPDPDRQPAA

-979 LLAGLF
+979 LLVGLF
-985 AEVLGVPEVGAD
+985 AEVLGVSEPGLD
-997 DDFFDLGGHS
+997 DSFFDLGGHS

-1019 VLGVELGLRDLF
+1019 VLGVELRLHDLF

-1038 LAAAVDIAGRARP
+1038 LAAAVDVAGRARP
-1051 ALSRRERPDTVPL
+1051 ALARRERPATVPL

-1069 RLWFLH
+1069 RLWFLQ

-1087 LALRLG
+1087 LTLRLSG
-1093 GTLDERA
+1093 SLDQRA
-1100 LEAALT
+1100 LETALA

-1112 ESLRTVFPVADGVP
+1112 ESLRTVFPTADGVP
-1126 YQRVLEADEA
+1126 CQRVLDPDEA
-1136 RPRLRVTEGGE
+1136 RPRLRVTELGE
-1147 RDLPQRLAEAAR
+1147 RELPERLAQAAR
-1159 YGFELSDEPPLR
+1159 YGFDLAEEPPLH
-1171 AELFRLG
+1171 AELFQLAA
-1178 TEDHVLLLV
+1178 EEHVLVLV

-1195 WSAGP
+1195 WSMGP
-1200 LLRDLR
+1200 LSRDLA
-1206 TAYAART
+1206 TAYVARA
-1213 EGAKPE
+1213 EGGKPE

-1236 LLGDGSDP
+1236 LLGDGTDP
-1244 DSLLSGQLAY
+1244 DSLLNSQLAY
-1254 WRGQLADL
+1254 WREQLADL

-1276 VMSYRGA
+1276 AMSYRGA
-1283 HLPVQ
+1283 HLPVRI
-1288 VDAEL
+1288 DSEL
-1293 HEGLRELAR
+1293 HQCLRALAR

-1323 GAGTDVPIGTPIAG
+1323 GAGSDVPIGTPIAG
-1337 RTDEALDDLVGFFVN
+1337 RTDEAVDELVGFFVN

-1366 TELLGRVRSD
+1366 TELLGRVRGD

-1412 LQNAPLGAFDLPGL
+1412 LQNAPLGTFDLPGL
-1426 RVTTDLVHT
+1426 RVATDLVPT

-1448 QPGTE
+1448 QPGE
-1453 GLSGVVEYSTD
+1453 DGLSGVVEYSTD
-1464 LFDEGTVAGIVDR
+1464 LFDADTVAGIVER

-1502 ELRAL
+1502 ELSAL
-1507 LPAEADRS
+1507 LPARTGQ
-1515 GEQPESSLTALFERQ
+1515 GEQVPEGGLTALFERQ
-1530 VRADPAAVALTDGE
+1530 VRANPAAAALTDGE
-1544 VNLTYGELNARANR
+1544 VTLTYGELNARANR

-1564 GRGVGPEQLVAL
+1564 ERGVGPEQLVAL

-1582 ELVVAVLAVLK
+1582 EQAVAVLAVLK
-1593 AGGAYVP
+1593 AGGAYLP
-1600 VDPQYPAARIS
+1600 VDPRYPAARIA
-1611 YLLQDAR
+1611 YLLQDGR
-1618 PALLLTT
+1618 PALLVTT
-1625 HQIGDLPGAESVD
+1625 GAAGELPGADGVD
-1638 RLLLDTADL
+1638 RLLLDTAEL
-1647 DGLPDTDPAVAVD
+1647 DGLPDSDPRVAVD
-1660 PGHPAYVI
+1660 PGQAAYVI
-1668 YTSGSTG
+1668 HTSGSTG
-1675 KPKGV
+1675 NPKGV

-1691 GTTRALFDFTADD
+1691 DTTRELFGFTAED

-1767 MQADAEHPSELAMRT
+1767 MQADQEAAPELALRT
-1782 VVFGGEALEPARLA
+1782 VVFGGEALEHARLTS
-1796 PWYER
+1796 WYER
-1801 HPDDAPRLVNMY
+1801 HPEDTPRLVNMY

-1822 TYAALDRSGTA
+1822 THAALDASGNAT
-1833 AGRIGAALPDLR
+1833 GQIGTALPDLR
-1845 TYVLDDGLRPVAPGV
+1845 TYVLDGGLRPVAPGV
-1860 PGELYVAGPGLARG
+1860 AGELYVAGPGLARG

-1885 FVADP
+1885 FLADP
-1890 FGPQGSRMYRTGDV
+1890 FGPAGSRMYRTGDV

-1909 EGSLSYVGRADQQVK
+1909 WGSPRPEAGGGSLRYVGRADQQVK

-1945 AQTAVLAR
+1945 AQVAVLAR

-1968 AAGAAPRPADL
+1968 ASGAAPRPAEL
-1979 REHLTERLPEH
+1979 RGHLAERLPEH
-1990 MVPSAYVVLDA
+1990 MVPSAFVLLDA
-2001 LPLTANGK
+2001 LPLTTNGK
-2009 LDHRALPAPDLAPVV
+2009 LDRRALPAPDLAPAA
-2024 TGRAPRTPREQV
+2024 TARAPRTPQEQV

-2094 LAAALTAAGPAQAAL
+2094 LAAALVAAGPAQAAL
-2109 VRRERP
+2109 ARRERP
-2115 ELVPLSFA
+2115 EVIPLSFA

-2128 FLHQLDGTGA
+2128 FLHQLEGASA

-2151 LDRRAMEAALADVVG
+2151 LDRRALEAAVVDVVA
-2166 RHESLRTVYPAVDGV
+2166 RHESLRTVFPAVDGV
-2181 PYQQVLGVVAARPR
+2181 PHQEVLDVVAARPG
-2195 LLVRR
+2195 LLVSR
-2200 TAEAELSAL
+2200 TTEAELPAV
-2209 MAAAT
+2209 MAEAKAH
-2214 DRPFDL
+2214 RFDL
-2220 AGDAPLRAGLFEL
+2220 AVDVPLRVELFEL
-2233 ASDEHVLQ
+2233 AADEHVFQL
-2241 VVLHHIAGDGW
+2241 VLHHIAGDGW
-2252 SLGPLAQDLTAAYAA
+2252 SLGPLAQGLTAAYAA
-2267 RCRGEAPRWKSL
+2267 RCRGEEPQWEEL
-2279 PVQYTDYTLWQH
+2279 PVQYADYTLWQH
-2291 ELLGESTDPDSP
+2291 ELLGESTDQDSL
-2303 FARQAAYWTRQLAG
+2303 FARQAAYWTRQLAD
-2317 LPERIQLPAD
+2317 LPDRIELPAD
-2327 RPRPAAASRRG
+2327 RTRPAVASHRG
-2338 GFVHAGLDAEL
+2338 GLVRAGLDAEL

-2355 LAREHGTSLFMV
+2355 LARAHGTSLFMV
-2367 LQAGLAALLSKLGA
+2367 LQAGLAALLSRLGA

-2392 GRTDQALDELV
+2392 GRTDQAQDELV
-2403 GYFVNTLVLRTDT
+2403 GYFVNTLVFRTDT

-2426 GRVRDTSLAGYAH
+2426 GRVRDTALAGYAH

-2447 VEALNPVRSLA
+2447 VELLNPSRSLS

-2473 RADFAPPGLHVEDMP
+2473 RADFAPPGLRVEDVP
-2488 LTTTTAKLD
+2488 STSTTAKLD
-2497 LIFTMSERQ
+2497 LIFTMSERH
-2506 AQDGT
+2506 AEDGT
-2511 PEGIDGLVEYAGDL
+2511 PEGIDGSVEYTSDL

-2531 ETMFGRWERLL
+2531 ETMIGRLERLL
-2542 RVAVTDPQQRLSR
+2542 RAAMADPRRRLSR
-2555 FGVLSAEERDDLTAL
+2555 LGLLTAEERDELTAL
-2570 GTGPEVELPAASVPE
+2570 GTGPEAQAFTASLPE
-2585 LFRAQ
+2585 LFSAQ
-2590 VRATPDLVAL
+2590 VRATPDAVA
-2600 VCGDVSLTYE
+2600 VVGPEASLTYA
-2610 ELDERANRLAHA
+2610 ELDARANRLAHA
-2622 LVSRG
+2622 LIARG

-2643 LVVAILAVLR
+2643 LVVAILAVLK
-2653 TGAAYVPV
+2653 TGAAYLPV
-2661 DPEYPAARIGHMLE
+2661 DPEYPAARIGYMLD
-2675 DAGPVLVVTDA
+2675 DARPVLGLTDAATRGRLPDGPVRWLVTDDPV
-2686 RTRDRLPEAGP
+2686 TAGLME
-2697 AGWLVL
+2697 G
-2703 DDPATAALVADC
+2703 C
-2715 PATDPLVAV
+2715 PATDPAVVV
-2724 DPRHPAYVIY
+2724 DPGHPVYVIY

-2740 RPKGVVSTHGGL
+2740 KPKGVVATHGGL
-2752 LNLFVSQRPLLFPR
+2752 VNLFANQCLLLF
-2766 RTKERLRIGLTTSVS
+2766 RTGERMRIGLTTSVS
-2781 FDASCDQLSS
+2781 FDASCDQLFA

-2807 DPDAFV
+2807 DPDA
-2813 DYVTRVGLDYVNAT
+2813 YLEYAARAGLDTVGGT
-2827 PSYLHVLVARGLL
+2827 PSYLQVLVENGLL
-2840 DDPGRRPAVVSMG
+2840 DHPSWRPSMVGLG

-2865 RAVEGVSCLNYY
+2865 RAGGDVFSLNYY
-2877 GPTECTVDAVVA
+2877 GPAECTVDSVVA
-2889 PLGSSP
+2889 PVEVSA

-2904 GIRLYVLDSTLQPV
+2904 GVRLHVLDAALQPV
-2918 PAGVAGEL
+2918 PAGVSGEL
-2926 HLAGAGLAR
+2926 YIAGTGLAR
-2935 GYLNRPALT
+2935 GYLNRPGLT

-2955 SGTRMYRTGDLV
+2955 AGSRMYRSGDLV
-2967 RWGADRNLEFL
+2967 RWGSDGNLEFL
-2978 GRTDDQVKVRGFR
+2978 GRIDDQVKVRGYR

-3004 PQVAQVAV
+3004 PQVARAAV
-3012 TVREDR
+3012 IVRQDR
-3018 VGDARLVA
+3018 AGDPRLVA
-3026 YPVAVAGA
+3026 YPVPVTGA
-3034 ELQPEELR
+3034 ELRPEDLR
-3042 AHLRERLPDHM
+3042 AHLRERLPDFM
-3053 VPAAFVPLEGLP
+3053 VPTAFVSLDALP
-3065 LTATGKLD
+3065 LNTSGKLD
-3073 RRALPAPVHTAVRTG
+3073 RRALPEPETSVTGTG
-3088 RAPRTPQ
+3088 RAPHTP
-3095 EQVLAELFAEVLGVA
+3095 EEHVLAGLFAEVLGLSQ
-3110 EVGADDDFFD
+3110 VGVDDDFFD

-3127 ATRLVARARAALG
+3127 ATRLVARIRTTLD
-3140 VELELRA
+3140 VELPLHT
-3147 LFETPTVAGLAAGL
+3147 LFRDPTVAGLAAGL
-3161 GGAGRARLALRRAER
+3161 GGADRARLALSRAER
-3176 PETVSLS
+3176 PALVPLS
-3183 FAQRRLWFLH
+3183 SAQRRLWFLR
-3193 QLEDAGSV
+3193 QLESADSV

-3209 LTGDLD
+3209 LSGPLDLA
-3215 QDALRAALGDVV
+3215 ALEAALGDVV
-3227 ARHESLRTIYPQ
+3227 DRHEALRTVFPA

-3244 RQEVLDARTAP
+3244 HQQVLPAGEAR
-3255 PRLAVTRVGEAD
+3255 PRLSVTPAD
-3267 LTELLTAAA
+3267 ETTLPDLLAGTATR
-3276 ANGFD
+3276 GFD
-3281 LATQPPLRAELFEL
+3281 LAAEPPLRAEVFES
-3295 APDEHVLL
+3295 AADEHVLL
-3303 VVMHHIAG
+3303 LVMHHIAG
-3311 DGWSLGPLS
+3311 DGWSLGPLA

-3332 GEEPQWAPLPVQYA
+3332 GQEPQWAPLPAQYA
-3346 DYTLWQNRLLG
+3346 DYTLWHDRLLG
-3357 DAADPDSLFARQ
+3357 DRDDPASLFARQ
-3369 ADHWT
+3369 SAYWT
-3374 RTLAGL
+3374 ERLAGL
-3380 PEQIPLPA
+3380 PEQIRLPA
-3388 DRHRPAAPSYSGG
+3388 DRSRSAATSYQGG
-3401 HLDVELDPELHAGLV
+3401 QLAVELDTELHGALC

-3442 AGTDIPVGSLVAG
+3442 AGTDIPVGSLIAG
-3455 RTDQAL
+3455 RTDEAL
-3461 DELVG
+3461 DDLVG
-3466 FFVNTLVLRTDTSG
+3466 FFVNTVVFRTDTSG
-3480 DPTFAELL
+3480 DPSFAELL
-3488 ARVREGALAAYAHQD
+3488 VRVREAALGAYAHQD
-3503 LPFEHVVEALN
+3503 LPFEQVVEAVN
-3514 PARSSARQPLFQVL
+3514 PSRSLARQPLFQVL

-3536 TEFALDGLG
+3536 TEFALSGL
-3545 SEILLVRTPTAMFDL
+3545 SAEVLLFRTPTAMFDL

-3565 ERGGTGGPA
+3565 ERGGTVGPA

-3587 FDRATVETL
+3587 FDHATVEVL
-3596 FARWLRLLAA
+3596 VARWLRLLAA

-3611 ERPLSRIEVLTTEE
+3611 DRPLSRIDVLTAEE

-3634 DTARPVPT
+3634 DTARPVPAAT
-3642 ADLPA
+3642 LPA
-3647 LFEARVRATPEAP
+3647 LFEAQVRATPQAP
-3660 AVVFEGTELTYREL
+3660 AVVLDDTLLTYREL

-3729 ARIAYMLEDAGP
+3729 ARIAYMLEDARP
-3741 AVVLDDLAAVTA
+3741 AVVLDDLAAVTP
-3753 DGDLPEHDPAV
+3753 DGEWPEHDPAV
-3764 AVDGRRPAYVIYTS
+3764 AVDARHPAYVIYTS

-3795 NLLEWH
+3795 NLLAWH
-3801 HEVVGGE
+3801 HEAVGGE
-3808 PGTRTAQFTAISF
+3808 PGTRVAQFTAISF
-3821 DVSVQEVL
+3821 DVSVQELL

-3857 RHEVAELFAPNL
+3857 RHQVAELFAPNL
-3869 VVEALAEAAEEAGLD
+3869 VVEALAEAAEEAGLE
-3884 LSALRLVAQAGE
+3884 LPSLRLVAQAGE

-3914 VLHNHYGPAETHV
+3914 LLHNHYGPAETHV
-3927 ITAYSLPA
+3927 ITAYPLPA
-3935 DPAGCPSPVPIGRPI
+3935 DPADCPLPVPIGRPI
-3950 ANCQVYVLD
+3950 ANCRAYVLD

-3990 TAGRFVANPYGP
+3990 TAGRFIADPYGP
-4002 AGARMYRTGDLVRWR
+4002 AGSLMYRTGDLVRWR
-4017 ADGELEFAGRV
+4017 AWGSPRPEAGGGELEFAGRV

-4035 GFRVEPGEIEAELT
+4035 GFRIEPGEIEAELT
-4049 AHPGVAQVAV
+4049 THPGVGQVAV

-4068 YVVPVAGSGATAAAL
+4068 YVVPLAGAGATAEAL
-4083 TAYLR
+4083 AAYLR
-4088 GRVPEYL
+4088 DRVPDYL
-4095 VPSAFVLLEAL
+4095 VPSAFVLLDAL

-4117 ALPAPEATTRETGR
+4117 ALPAPEPAGATGGR

-4144 FAEVLGRGQ
+4144 FAEVLGLPQ

-4185 ELRRLFRT
+4185 ELRSLFRT
-4193 PTPAGLA
+4193 PTPAGLV

-4206 ATARQALVPRPRRE
+4206 ASARQALVPRPRRD

-4239 PSATYHMPLALRL
+4239 LSATYHMPLALRL
-4252 SGELDRDALSAALT
+4252 SGDLDRAALSAALA
-4266 DVLARHETLRT
+4266 DVVTRHETLRT
-4277 VFPHIAGIP
+4277 VFPHIAGVP
-4286 HQRVLDPAEVP
+4286 YQRVLDATEAA
-4297 VPLTVRAVGEAELPA
+4297 VPLTVRVAGEAELPVM
-4312 LLREA
+4312 LREA
-4317 AVRAFDLTSEVPL
+4317 AVRGFDLTSEVPL
-4330 RAELFAVAP
+4330 RAELFAVAEKT

-4362 RDLATAYAARRD
+4362 RDLATAYTSRQRGEA
-4374 GGSPAWPPLPVTY
+4374 PAWPPLPVTY

-4398 GDEHDG
+4398 GDEQDT
-4404 DSLFAR
+4404 DSVFAR
-4410 QVRYWS
+4410 QVTYWT
-4416 EELAGLPEQLQLP
+4416 EALAGLPEQLQLP
-4429 VDRPRPATMSYGG
+4429 AARPRPATMSYGG
-4442 DLLELRIDAELHAA
+4442 DLLELRIDAELHTA
-4456 LLGLARRSGA
+4456 LVGLARRSGA
-4466 SLFMVLQA
+4466 TLFMVLQA

-4497 RTDEALDELVGFFVN
+4497 RTDEALDELVGFFIN

-4522 DPSFGELLGRVR
+4522 DPSFAELLGRVR

-4551 VEVLNP
+4551 VEALNP

-4578 GDFRLPGMRVSGV
+4578 GDFELPGLLVSGV
-4591 SVLTGTA
+4591 TVLTGTA

-4628 LFDRSTVEALVAR
+4628 LFDRSTVEALVTR

-4652 PDQPIGG
+4652 PDLPIGG
-4659 IELLSAEER
+4659 IDLLSAEER
-4668 RELLPAVEGGA
+4668 RELLPAVDGA
-4679 AGVSLPELFAA
+4679 ADAASLPELFAA
-4690 QVAVVPD
+4690 RVAAAPD
-4697 EVALVCGDAELTY
+4697 AAALICGETELTY
-4710 RELNSRANRFAH
+4710 RQLDARANRFAH
-4722 ALVARGVGP
+4722 ALIARGVGP
-4731 EQVVAVALPR
+4731 ERVVAVALPR
-4741 SVESVVAVLGV
+4741 SAESVVAVLGT
-4752 LKAGAAYLPV
+4752 LKAGAAYLPL
-4762 DPAYPR
+4762 DPAYPA
-4768 ARIDFML
+4768 ARIAFML
-4775 ADARPS
+4775 DDARPA
-4781 VVVDDPAMVGDADR
+4781 VVVDDPAMVVEGDR
-4795 PDTDPVVA
+4795 PEDDPAVVV
-4803 LDVRYPAYVI
+4803 DVRQPAYVI

-4822 KGVVVSHGG
+4822 KGVVVTHSG

-4866 CSALLTGATLVL
+4866 CSAVLTGATLVL
-4878 APSGAPLEALTDR
+4878 APAEAPLEALTDR
-4891 RLDVTHVTLPPSAL
+4891 GLGITHVTLPPSAL
-4905 AALDGADLAAGT
+4905 AALPEGSVTASTLA
-4917 LVVAGEACP
+4917 VAGEACA

-4933 APGRRMVNAYGPT
+4933 APGRRMINAYGPT

-4957 LAAGSGVPP
+4957 LSPGPGVPP

-4983 RLVAPGVAGELY
+4983 RVVPPGVMGELY
-4995 VAGPGLARGYLNRPS
+4995 VAGPGLARGYLNRPG
-5010 LTAGRFVACPFGA
+5010 LTGGRFVACPFGKD
-5023 GGDRMYRTGDVVRR
+5023 GDRMYRTGDLVRR

-5049 DQQVKVRG
+5049 DDQVKVRG

-5064 VEAALAEYPA
+5064 VEAALAEHPG
-5074 VAQAAVVAQGDRL
+5074 VARAAVLARDDRL
-5087 VGYVTARPDATVRPA
+5087 IGYVATRPDAAVRPA

-5117 PAVFTVLDVLPLTP
+5117 PAVFTVLDALPLTP

-5145 GSAEVG
+5145 GSAEAG

-5165 FAEVLGRGQVGVDD
+5165 FAEVLGVSGVGVDD
-5179 DFFDLGGHSLLATRL
+5179 DFFGLGGHSLVATRL

-5209 ALFQAPTVAGLAGA
+5209 TLFQAPTVAGLAEALAGAGHARPA
-5223 LTESGS
+5223 LTVH
-5229 ARPTLTARE
+5229 E
-5238 RPEAVPLS
+5238 RPDTVPLS

-5253 FMHRMDGS
+5253 FLHRMDGS

-5300 PEVGGVPC
+5300 PEVDGVPC

-5313 PAEARPRAGLTK
+5313 PAAARPRARLTE
-5325 VSQAE
+5325 VSEAE
-5330 LHHWLAE
+5330 LFDQLAE
-5337 FARRPF
+5337 FARQPF
-5343 DLAAEPPLRAELFA
+5343 DLTSEVPLRAELFA
-5357 VAPDEHV
+5357 LAEKTDEHV

-5379 GPLARDLAEAYA
+5379 GPLARDLAAAYA
-5391 ARCQGREPDRDA
+5391 ARCEGRAPVRTG

-5415 CELLGDAADPQ
+5415 RELLGDAADPQ

-5446 IQLPADRPRPAV
+5446 LRLPVDRPRPAV

-5465 VGLELGPELHAALTE
+5465 VGLELDSELHAALTE
-5480 LARNTGTSLFMVL
+5480 LARRTGTSLFMVL

-5505 AGTDIPIGSP
+5505 AGTDVPIGSP

-5538 TDTSGDPSFTELLGR
+5538 TDTSGDPSFAELLGR
-5553 VRETSLSAY
+5553 VRETALSAY

-5576 NPSRSLA
+5576 NPARSLS

-5597 PMGRFSLPGLEVAT
+5597 PMGRFSLPGMEVAT

-5627 VEQFGPAGEP
+5627 VEQFGPDGSP
-5637 AGIVGAA
+5637 AGIVGAV

-5656 EVLVRRWTLLLEAV
+5656 VALARRWTLLLEAV
-5670 TADPDRSIGG
+5670 TADPEQPIGG
-5680 IDLLDSDERSRLL
+5680 IELLDADERHRLL
-5693 ERGNATAREVAAVP
+5693 ERGNATAREVGAVP
-5707 VPEAFA
+5707 VPQAFA
-5713 VQVAATPDALALVS
+5713 AQVTATPDAVALVR
-5727 GGAELTYRELNAR
+5727 GDVELTYRELNER
-5740 ANRFAH
+5740 ANRFAYS
-5746 ALIARGVGPEQL
+5746 LIARGVGPEQL

-5767 ESVVAVL
+5767 EAVVAVL

-5780 AAYLPVDPSYP
+5780 SAYLPVDPAYP
-5791 AARIAYMLED
+5791 QARIAFMLDD
-5801 ARPVLVVD
+5801 ARPAVVVD
-5809 DPALVAEASEASE
+5809 DPAMVADVSE
-5822 WPDTDPVVAL
+5822 WPDTDPEVAL

-5859 VASLVAAQIER
+5859 VASLVAGQIEQ
-5870 FAIAPDSRVLQF
+5870 FAIEPGSRVLQF

-5891 SEIFT
+5891 SEIYT
-5896 ALLRGAALV
+5896 ALLCGAALV
-5905 LPPAAEPVAA
+5905 LPPAADPVAA
-5915 LTDPGLAVT
+5915 LTDPGLVVT
-5924 HATVPPSVLAALPE
+5924 HVTVPPSVLAALPE
-5938 GAVTVSTLVVAGE
+5938 GSMTVSTLVVAGE
-5951 ACPPELVARW
+5951 ACAPELVERW
-5961 APGRRMVNAYGP
+5961 ASDRRMINAYGP

-5980 TMSDPLSPG
+5980 TMSDPLSPA

-6046 CPFEAGSRMYRTG
+6046 CPFGADGERMYRTG
-6059 DVVRWLGDGQL
+6059 DLARFRADGQL

-6083 GFRVEPGEIETA
+6083 GFRVEPGEVESA

-6116 YVVPHQ
+6116 YLVPHQ
-6122 TEARDS
+6122 EAFRDS
-6128 ALEADHVGEWQ
+6128 GVEADHVDEWRG
-6139 DIYDALPITPEETA
+6139 IYDALPITPDEAA
-6153 FGQNFVGWNSSYDAS
+6153 FGQNFVGWNSSYDAD
-6168 PIPAEQMREWRDAT
+6168 PIPVDQMREWRDAT
-6182 VARILALHPRRVL
+6182 VARILALRPRRVL

-6203 LLSQIAPH
+6203 LLSQVAPN

-6226 ALAAQVARQE
+6226 ALAAQVARE
-6236 QLAGRVVLHTRPAHD
+6236 EDLAERVVLQTRPAHD

-6257 GHFDT
+6257 GEFDT

-6274 ADYLTDVIEKLMRLL
+6274 ADYLADVIGKLMRLL
-6289 APGGALFLGDIRNLR
+6289 APGGALFIGDVRNLR

-6313 QLHRVGDGADLT
+6313 QVHRTGDGADLAA
-6325 SVRRAVEQSL
+6325 VRRAVEQAL

-6344 PDFFTALREHGT
+6344 PDLFTALREHGT
-6356 DIGVVA
+6356 DIGTVA
-6362 VEVKRGRHHNELT
+6362 VEVKRGRHHNELS

-6384 KQPVTPT
+6384 KRPAVPVRPL
-6391 APDRSVELAW
+6391 DLAW
-6401 GQQVAGPAELREL
+6401 GRDVAGLAELREL
-6414 LAQPSVGVL
+6414 LG
-6423 RITGVPNRRVAREA
+6423 RRGTGPVRLTGIPNRRVAREA
-6437 ALARAVQNGDGSL
+6437 ELARAVRNGDGTL
-6450 AELLERL
+6450 AGLLERL
-6457 HAPEDADLPDP
+6457 HGPADGDLPDP

-6474 GSESGRSAVVTW
+6474 GGELGRRVDLTW
-6486 SAAAADAVDVVFTD
+6486 SADAPEALDALFTDGPADA
-6500 PQALHRS
+6500 
-6507 PVEAYRPARATGQAL
+6507 PVEAYRPVRRAGTAL

-6527 RPTGGRGTGALL
+6527 RPAGSRGTGALL
-6539 GELRDWLRS
+6539 SELRGWLRD

-6554 VPSAFVALEALP
+6554 VPSAFVALDALP
-6566 LTANGKLDRRALPA
+6566 LTASGKLDRRALPA
-6580 PDLGPVAVGRAPR
+6580 PDLGPAVAGRAPR

-6614 VDDSFFDLG
+6614 VEDSFFDLG

-6638 VLGAE
+6638 TLGAE
-6643 LEVRTLFES
+6643 LEVRTLFET
-6652 PTVAGLA
+6652 PTVAALA
-6659 ARLDGSGAARPALIV
+6659 ARLDGSGTVRPALTAQ
-6674 RPRPERVP
+6674 PRPDLVP

-6705 PLALSLTGE
+6705 PLALCLTGE

-6728 ARHESLRTV
+6728 GRHESLRTV
-6737 FRETDGVPYQVVLS
+6737 FRETDGVPYQVVLD
-6751 AAQAYPALPVVELDE
+6751 AAEAHPELPVIELDE
-6766 SRLAE
+6766 GCLAE
-6771 RLAETAQCGFDL
+6771 RLARTARRGFDL

-6788 VRAELYALAPGRHVL
+6788 VRVELYALAPDRHAL

-6832 RGEAPQWSPL
+6832 RGEEPPWSPL
-6842 PVQYADYSAWQ
+6842 PVQYADYTRWQ
-6853 RELLGDATDPDSLFA
+6853 RGLLGDAADQDSLFA

-6873 WKEELSGVPQQ
+6873 WKDELQGMPEQ

-6892 RPPVASQRGDRV
+6892 RPPVASQLGDRV

-6912 HQALRDLAAARGASM
+6912 HQALRDLATERGASM

-6968 FVNTLVLRTDTAGD
+6968 FVNTLVLRTDTGGD
-6982 PGFSELVGRVRQK
+6982 PGFAELLGRVRQR

-7013 VNPARSLAHHPLFQ
+7013 VNPARSLARHPLFQ
-7027 IMLALQNAPLGEFAL
+7027 VMLALQNAPLGEFAL

-7048 HLEAPTGTARV
+7048 HLEAPTGTSRV

-7064 LAEQFRPDGAP
+7064 LAEQFRPDGHP

-7086 DLFDPATVELLF
+7086 DLFDAATVELLF
-7098 ERLARLL
+7098 DRWARLL
-7105 RAAVADPDRP
+7105 RTAVADPDRP
-7115 ISRIDIMPVEE
+7115 ISRIDLMSEAE
-7126 RRRLLA
+7126 RHRLLYGFNDTA
-7132 GSNGAVAELPGAA
+7132 AELPRAA
-7145 VPELFARQVGATPE
+7145 VPELFARQVRATPD

-7166 GTELTYRELDLR
+7166 GTELTYRELDQR
-7178 ANRLARALVRQG
+7178 SNRLARALLRQG
-7190 VRPETPVAVMLD
+7190 VRPETPVAVLLE
-7202 RSAELVVAILA
+7202 RSAELITAILA

-7228 PSSRIDLILRESGAA
+7228 PASRIDLILRESGAA
-7243 LVLTQEVTTALV
+7243 LVLTREVLDAL
-7255 QSEAADP
+7255 ERAEPDP
-7262 SGFEVP
+7262 SAIEVR

-7299 HALTPEFRGGGHE
+7299 HALTPEWCGGGHE

-7325 TYELWVPLLNGGRV
+7325 TYELWVPLLNGGRI

-7348 LDLLQHTITS
+7348 LDLLQHTISTH
-7358 NGVTGLWLTAGLFR
+7358 GVTGLWLTAGLFR

-7397 AAVARVL
+7397 AAAARVL

-7427 HPVGVLPEH
+7427 HPVRTLPEH
-7436 AATVPIGR
+7436 AASVPIGG

-7454 DDRLRPVPTGMVGE
+7454 DDHLRPLPVGMVGE

-7473 TGVARGYLG
+7473 VGVARGYHG
-7482 RAGLTAERFTADP
+7482 RPGLTAERFTADP
-7495 YGPDGS
+7495 YGQPGS
-7501 RMYRTGDLASW
+7501 RMYRTGDLAWW
-7512 RADGTLDFAGR
+7512 RPEGTLEFAGR

-7576 GAPEAGEL
+7576 GAPEAVEL
-7584 AGRLRRDL
+7584 SGRLRREL

-7619 LPAPEYGA
+7619 LPAPEYGV
-7627 SAAGRGPR
+7627 SDAGRGPR

-7652 EQVSIDDN
+7652 EQVCIDDN

-7693 APTVAGLTERLLMDD
+7693 APTVAGLTERLVMDD

-7722 GTGTPLF
+7722 GTATPLF
-7729 CIHPGGGISWSYSG
+7729 CVHPGGGISWSYSG
-7743 LLNHLGPQHP
+7743 LLNHVGPQHP

-7762 GRPETLPTSYE
+7762 GRPEPLPTSYE
-7773 EMAADYADQ
+7773 EMAADYADH
-7782 IQKIQSEGPY
+7782 IQKIQPEGPY

-7830 DVQFAEVP
+7830 DVTFEEVP
-7838 VPTVR
+7838 VPTER

-7856 LGDQE
+7856 LGDRD

-7869 VLNRRGSALAGLNER
+7869 VLNRRGSALSGLNER
-7884 QIEVIVEI
+7884 QVEVIVQI
-7892 MINNARLAVD
+7892 MINNAQLAVD
-7902 FVPGD
+7902 FVPAR
-7907 FDGDLLLFNSTIDRA
+7907 FDGDLLLFNSTIDRT
-7922 EDNAGPEIWRP
+7922 EDNAGPEIWQP
-7933 YVAGRIESHEITT
+7933 YITGRIESHEITT
-7946 RHDRMTQAG
+7946 RHNRMTQPG

-7961 PILAA
+7961 PVLAA
-7966 RLAEATGDTDR
+7966 KLAEATADT
-7977 ADGAGNADR
+7977 
-7986 ADGTTTLS
+7986 TVS

>member
-1 MSRRDGDALPLTG
+1 MPRRDGVALPLTA

-40 IHGPVDPELFETA
+40 IHGPVDRELFETA
-53 LRRVVDEVD
+53 LRRVVEEVD
-62 ALHVTFVDEGE
+62 ALHVTFADDGE

-80 ETWDWAPVHL
+80 ESWDWAPAHL
-90 DLSGEPVPREAAMEW
+90 DLSGEPDPRAAALEW
-105 MERDLLRPLDLARDP
+105 MQRDLLRPLDLARDP
-120 LFGHALVRLSPTEY
+120 LFGHALIKASPTEY

-148 SSSMVRQRVGE
+148 SSSMLRQRVGE
-159 VYSALAEDGAVPP
+159 VYSALAEGGAVPP
-172 SPFGSLRD
+172 CPFGSLQD
-180 LVDSDEAYRAS
+180 LVDTDAAYRAS
-191 ADFTADRSY
+191 TDFAADRAY
-200 WTERFADRPG
+200 WTERFADLPA
-210 PTRLTRTAPAD
+210 PTRLTDTSATDPHRT
-221 PDRALRLAEEREL
+221 LRVAEEREL

-241 AAAGRIGVR
+241 AAAGRCGVR

-257 AAALYAHRLTGT
+257 ATALYAHRLTGN
-269 QDVVLALPVTARRSA
+269 QDVVLALPVTARRGA
-284 DRDLMSV
+284 DRDLTAV

-300 LRLTVRPDMPWRDL
+300 LRLTVRPDMQWREL
-314 VAQAAREVEAA
+314 VAQAAREVETA

-360 SRPTFAGHPASVH
+360 SRPSFAGHPASVH
-373 HFVSGSTSDLA
+373 HFVSGSTTDLA

-403 PEAYGED
+403 PEAYGPD
-410 DLAAHQQRL
+410 DLAGHQQRL
-419 ISLLDAV
+419 LMLLDTL
-426 ADWDP
+426 ADCDQGEP
-431 DEVLGRIDLLTA
+431 VGRIELLTA
-443 EEHHQV
+443 EERTELAVLGAGPV
-449 AALGT
+449 A
-454 GPTVELPAE
+454 PAPA
-463 TLPELFRK
+463 TSLPELFRE
-471 HVRATPDLV
+471 HVRTTPDLV

-489 TYAELDERAN
+489 TYAELDARAN
-499 RLANALVAR
+499 RLAHALIAR
-508 GAGPERLVAVA
+508 GAGPERRVAVA

-542 LDPEYPA
+542 VDPEYPA
-549 ARIALLLDDARPA
+549 ARIAYLLDDARPA
-562 LLVTDTLSEGRLPG
+562 LLVTDTRSEGRLPEAG
-576 KGSVDRLVIDDP
+576 PVDRLVLDDP
-588 ATAELVG
+588 ETAALVTDCP
-595 GLSAA
+595 AA
-600 DPMAAVD
+600 DPMVAID
-607 PGHPAYVIFTS
+607 PCLPAYVIYTS
-618 GSTGRPKGVVPT
+618 GSTGRPKGVLPT

-641 RQAHLPPV
+641 RQVHFAPV
-649 TDERQ
+649 LKERQ
-654 RLRIALTT
+654 RLRVALTT
-662 SVSFDASWNQLL
+662 SVSFDASWNQLS
-674 ALFAGHE
+674 ALFGGHE
-681 LHVLDYETWTDPD
+681 LHVLEHATWTDPD
-694 AFVGYAARRGLDYIE
+694 AFVGYAARCGLDYIE
-709 ATPSYLHVLVAH
+709 ATPSYLQVLVSH
-721 GLLGDQ
+721 GLLSDPQ
-727 RWRPALV
+727 WRPALV
-734 AAGGEAVPER
+734 GAGGEAVPER
-744 LWEELRAA
+744 LWEQLRAA
-752 DGVSCLNLYGP
+752 EGVSCLNLYGP

-769 PVVASVGSSP
+769 SVVAPLESSP
-779 LPVIGRPAG
+779 CPVIGRPVTNA
-788 NVRLY
+788 RLY
-793 VLDGALRPLPAG
+793 VLDGALRPLPTGAA
-805 TPGEL
+805 GEL

-815 CLARGYLN
+815 GLARGYLD

-833 ADPFGPI
+833 ADPFGPS
-840 GTRMYR
+840 GGPLRPDGGQGGRMYR
-846 TGDLVRWGAD
+846 TGDLVRWDAAG
-856 RNLEFLGRTDDQVKV
+856 NLEFLGRTDDQVKI
-871 RGFRVELGEVEAV
+871 RGFRVELGEIEAV

-895 AMVRTEDEP
+895 VTVRTEEEP
-904 RLVAYAVAEPGA
+904 RLVAYAVPEPGA
-916 TVTGTALREHLRE
+916 TVTGTALRDHLRD
-929 RLPKHMV
+929 RLPRQLMPAAYV
-936 PSIVVLLDALPLTP
+936 QLDALPLTP

-957 ALPAPDRQPAD
+957 ALPEPERHPAA

-979 LLAGLF
+979 LLVGLF
-985 AEVLGVPEVGAD
+985 AEVLGVAEPGPD
-997 DDFFDLGGHS
+997 DSFFDLGGHS
-1007 LLATRLVARARS
+1007 LLATRLVARVRS
-1019 VLGVELGLRDLF
+1019 VLGVELRLGDLF
-1031 DAPTVAE
+1031 DAPTPAE
-1038 LAAAVDIAGRARP
+1038 LAAAVDVAGRARP
-1051 ALSRRERPDTVPL
+1051 ALGRRERPDAIPL

-1087 LALRLG
+1087 LTLRLSG
-1093 GTLDERA
+1093 DLDRRA
-1100 LEAALT
+1100 LEAALA
-1106 DLVERH
+1106 DVVERH
-1112 ESLRTVFPVADGVP
+1112 ESLRTVFPTVDGVP
-1126 YQRVLEADEA
+1126 CQRVLDPEEA
-1136 RPRLRVTEGGE
+1136 RPRVRVTELGE
-1147 RDLPQRLAEAAR
+1147 RELPERLAQAAR
-1159 YGFELSDEPPLR
+1159 YGFDLAEEPPLH
-1171 AELFRLG
+1171 AELFQLAA
-1178 TEDHVLLLV
+1178 EEHVLLLV

-1195 WSAGP
+1195 WSTGP
-1200 LLRDLR
+1200 LSRDL
-1206 TAYAART
+1206 TAAYAARA

-1236 LLGDGSDP
+1236 LLGDGSDQ
-1244 DSLLSGQLAY
+1244 DSLLSSQLTY
-1254 WRGQLADL
+1254 WREQLADL

-1276 VMSYRGA
+1276 AMSYRGA
-1283 HLPVQ
+1283 HLPVRI
-1288 VDAEL
+1288 DTEL
-1293 HEGLRELAR
+1293 HQGLRTLAR
-1302 DGGASL
+1302 SGGASL

-1323 GAGTDVPIGTPIAG
+1323 GAGTDVPIGTPVAG
-1337 RTDEALDDLVGFFVN
+1337 RTDEAADELVGLFIN
-1352 TLVLRTDLSGDPSF
+1352 TLVLRTDLCGDPSF
-1366 TELLGRVRSD
+1366 TELLGRVRTD

-1387 FEHLVEALNPTR
+1387 FEHLVEALNPAR
-1399 TLAHHPLFQTMLA
+1399 SLAHHPLFQTMLA
-1412 LQNAPLGAFDLPGL
+1412 LQNAPLGTFDLPRL
-1426 RVTTDLVHT
+1426 RVATDLVHT

-1448 QPGTE
+1448 QPGE
-1453 GLSGVVEYSTD
+1453 DGLSGVVEYSTD
-1464 LFDEGTVAGIVDR
+1464 LFDEATVAGIVER
-1477 WLRLLRAVVADPG
+1477 WLRLLRAVVVDPG
-1490 RRIGRVDVLSAE
+1490 RRIGQVDVLSAD

-1507 LPAEADRS
+1507 LPAPAGRS
-1515 GEQPESSLTALFERQ
+1515 EEPSESSLTALFERQ
-1530 VRADPAAVALTDGE
+1530 VRANPAAVALTDGE
-1544 VNLTYGELNARANR
+1544 VALTYGELNARANR

-1564 GRGVGPEQLVAL
+1564 DRGVGPEQRVAL

-1582 ELVVAVLAVLK
+1582 EQVVAMLAVLK
-1593 AGGAYVP
+1593 AGGAYLP
-1600 VDPQYPAARIS
+1600 VDPEYPAARIA

-1618 PALLLTT
+1618 PALLVTT
-1625 HQIGDLPGAESVD
+1625 SRIGDLPGADPVD
-1638 RLLLDTADL
+1638 RLLLDAADL
-1647 DGLPDTDPAVAVD
+1647 DGLPDTDPEVPLD
-1660 PGHPAYVI
+1660 PGHAAYVI
-1668 YTSGSTG
+1668 HTSGSTG
-1675 KPKGV
+1675 NPKGV
-1680 VVPHRNVVRLF
+1680 VVTHRNVVRLF
-1691 GTTRALFDFTADD
+1691 DTTEKLFGFSADD

-1723 ALLHGGRLVVVDHET
+1723 PLLHGGRLVVVDHET

-1767 MQADAEHPSELAMRT
+1767 MQADAEHPRELALRT
-1782 VVFGGEALEPARLA
+1782 VVFGGEALEHARLA
-1796 PWYER
+1796 SWYER
-1801 HPDDAPRLVNMY
+1801 HPDGAPRLVNMY

-1822 TYAALDRSGTA
+1822 TYAALDQAGTA
-1833 AGRIGAALPDLR
+1833 AGQIGAAIPDLR
-1845 TYVLDDGLRPVAPGV
+1845 TYVLDAHLRPVAPGV
-1860 PGELYVAGPGLARG
+1860 PGELYVAGAGLARG

-1890 FGPQGSRMYRTGDV
+1890 FGPPGSLMYRSGDV

-1909 EGSLSYVGRADQQVK
+1909 WGSPRPEAGGGSLRYVGRADQQVK

-1936 AALAAHPGV
+1936 AALATHPGV
-1945 AQTAVLAR
+1945 AQVAVLAR

-1968 AAGAAPRPADL
+1968 AAGTAPSPAEL
-1979 REHLTERLPEH
+1979 RAHLRERLPEH
-1990 MVPSAYVVLDA
+1990 MVPSAFVVLDA

-2009 LDHRALPAPDLAPVV
+2009 LDHRSLPAPDLAPAA
-2024 TGRAPRTPREQV
+2024 TARAPRTPQEQI

-2094 LAAALTAAGPAQAAL
+2094 LAAALGAAGPAQAAL
-2109 VRRERP
+2109 SRRERP
-2115 ELVPLSFA
+2115 EAIPLSFA

-2128 FLHQLDGTGA
+2128 FLHQLEGAGA
-2138 NYHISLAWRLSGD
+2138 NYHISLAWRLSGN
-2151 LDRRAMEAALADVVG
+2151 LDRRALEAAVADVVA
-2166 RHESLRTVYPAVDGV
+2166 RHESLRTVFPAVDGV
-2181 PYQQVLGVVAARPR
+2181 PYQQVLDVVAARPR
-2195 LLVRR
+2195 LLVSR
-2200 TAEAELSAL
+2200 TTEAELSAV
-2209 MAAAT
+2209 MAEAKAG
-2214 DRPFDL
+2214 PFDL
-2220 AGDAPLRAGLFEL
+2220 AVDVPLRVGLFEL
-2233 ASDEHVLQ
+2233 AADEHVFQ

-2252 SLGPLAQDLTAAYAA
+2252 SLSPLAQGLTTAYAA
-2267 RCRGEAPRWKSL
+2267 RCRGEEPQWEEL
-2279 PVQYTDYTLWQH
+2279 PVQYADYTLWQH
-2291 ELLGESTDPDSP
+2291 ELLGDAADGDSL
-2303 FARQAAYWTRQLAG
+2303 FARQAAYWTRQLAD
-2317 LPERIQLPAD
+2317 LPEQLQLPGD
-2327 RPRPAAASRRG
+2327 RPRPAVASHRG
-2338 GFVHAGLDAEL
+2338 GSVRAGLDAEL

-2355 LAREHGTSLFMV
+2355 LARAHGTSLFMV
-2367 LQAGLAALLSKLGA
+2367 LQAGLAVLLSKLGA

-2392 GRTDQALDELV
+2392 GRTDQAQDELV
-2403 GYFVNTLVLRTDT
+2403 GYFVNTLVFRTDT

-2426 GRVRDTSLAGYAH
+2426 GRVRETALAGYAH
-2439 QDLPFEHL
+2439 QDLPFEYL

-2473 RADFAPPGLHVEDMP
+2473 RADFAPPGLRVGDLP
-2488 LTTTTAKLD
+2488 SASTTAKLD
-2497 LIFTMSERQ
+2497 LIFTMSERH

-2511 PEGIDGLVEYAGDL
+2511 PEGIDGAVEYTADL

-2531 ETMFGRWERLL
+2531 ETMIERWERLL
-2542 RVAVTDPQQRLSR
+2542 RAVVADPQRRLSR
-2555 FGVLSAEERDDLTAL
+2555 FGLLTAEEHGELTAL
-2570 GTGPEVELPAASVPE
+2570 GTGPAARTCSESLPE

-2590 VRATPDLVAL
+2590 VRATPDAVAL
-2600 VCGDVSLTYE
+2600 VGPEASLTYA
-2610 ELDERANRLAHA
+2610 ELDARANRLAHA
-2622 LVSRG
+2622 LIARG

-2643 LVVAILAVLR
+2643 LVVAILAVLK

-2661 DPEYPAARIGHMLE
+2661 DPEYPAARIAYMLD
-2675 DAGPVLVVTDA
+2675 DARPILAVTDA
-2686 RTRDRLPEAGP
+2686 RTRGRLPDGP
-2697 AGWLVL
+2697 AGWLVV
-2703 DDPATAALVADC
+2703 DDPETAGLVASC
-2715 PATDPLVAV
+2715 PATDPEAAV
-2724 DPRHPAYVIY
+2724 DPDHPAYVIY

-2740 RPKGVVSTHGGL
+2740 RPKGVLATHGGL
-2752 LNLFVSQRPLLFPR
+2752 RNLFANQCPLMF
-2766 RTKERLRIGLTTSVS
+2766 RTGERVRVGLTTSVS
-2781 FDASCDQLSS
+2781 FDASCDQMFA

-2802 EATWS
+2802 EATWT
-2807 DPDAFV
+2807 DPDA
-2813 DYVTRVGLDYVNAT
+2813 YLEYAARTGLDTVGGT
-2827 PSYLHVLVARGLL
+2827 PSYLQVLVDHGLL
-2840 DDPGRRPAVVSMG
+2840 DHPRWRPSLAGLG
-2853 GEAVPEQLWERL
+2853 GETVPEQLWERL
-2865 RAVEGVSCLNYY
+2865 RAADGVFALNYY
-2877 GPTECTVDAVVA
+2877 GPAECTVDSTVA
-2889 PLGSSP
+2889 PLESSP
-2895 RPVIGRPLG
+2895 RQVIGRPLG
-2904 GIRLYVLDSTLQPV
+2904 GVRLHVLDAALQPV
-2918 PAGVAGEL
+2918 PAGVPGEL
-2926 HLAGAGLAR
+2926 YIAGAGLAR
-2935 GYLNRPALT
+2935 GYLNRPGLT

-2955 SGTRMYRTGDLV
+2955 AGTRMYRTGDLV
-2967 RWGADRNLEFL
+2967 RWGSDGNLEFL

-3004 PQVAQVAV
+3004 PQVAQAAV
-3012 TVREDR
+3012 IVRQDR
-3018 VGDARLVA
+3018 AGDTRLVA
-3026 YPVAVAGA
+3026 YLVPAAGT
-3034 ELQPEELR
+3034 ELGPEDLR
-3042 AHLRERLPDHM
+3042 AHLRERLPDYM
-3053 VPAAFVPLEGLP
+3053 VPAAFASLDVLP
-3065 LTATGKLD
+3065 LNASGKLD
-3073 RRALPAPVHTAVRTG
+3073 RRALPEPEYAASRAG
-3088 RAPRTPQ
+3088 RAPHTPQ
-3095 EQVLAELFAEVLGVA
+3095 EQVLAELFAEVLGLPQ
-3110 EVGADDDFFD
+3110 VGVDDDFFD

-3127 ATRLVARARAALG
+3127 ATRLVARVRAALG
-3140 VELELRA
+3140 VELALRT
-3147 LFETPTVAGLAAGL
+3147 LFQTPTVAGLAAAL
-3161 GGAGRARLALRRAER
+3161 GGADRARLALGRAER
-3176 PETVSLS
+3176 PELVPLS
-3183 FAQRRLWFLH
+3183 SAQRRLWFLR
-3193 QLEDAGSV
+3193 QLEGADSV

-3209 LTGDLD
+3209 LSGPLDLA
-3215 QDALRAALGDVV
+3215 ALEAALGDVV
-3227 ARHESLRTIYPQ
+3227 DRHETLRTVFPAA
-3239 VDGVP
+3239 DGVP
-3244 RQEVLDARTAP
+3244 YQQVLATGEAR
-3255 PRLAVTRVGEAD
+3255 PRLSVTPAD
-3267 LTELLTAAA
+3267 EPALPELLAGAAA
-3276 ANGFD
+3276 RGFD
-3281 LATQPPLRAELFEL
+3281 LAAEPPLRAEVFEISV
-3295 APDEHVLL
+3295 DEHVLL
-3303 VVMHHIAG
+3303 LVMHHIAG
-3311 DGWSLGPLS
+3311 DGWSLGPLA
-3320 ADLATAYAARRR
+3320 ADLATAYAARRQ
-3332 GEEPQWAPLPVQYA
+3332 GEEPQWGPPPVQYA
-3346 DYTLWQNRLLG
+3346 DYTLWQHELLG
-3357 DAADPDSLFARQ
+3357 DPADQDSLFTRQ
-3369 ADHWT
+3369 QAYWTAQLAD
-3374 RTLAGL
+3374 L
-3380 PEQIPLPA
+3380 PEQIRLPA
-3388 DRHRPAAPSYSGG
+3388 DRPRPATPSYSGG
-3401 HLDVELDPELHAGLV
+3401 HLAIELDAELHAGLV

-3442 AGTDIPVGSLVAG
+3442 AGTDIPVGSLIAG

-3461 DELVG
+3461 DDLVG
-3466 FFVNTLVLRTDTSG
+3466 FFVNTLVLRTDTGG

-3488 ARVREGALAAYAHQD
+3488 GRVREGALAAYAHQD

-3514 PARSSARQPLFQVL
+3514 PARSLARQPLFQVL

-3536 TEFALDGLG
+3536 TEFELSGLAA
-3545 SEILLVRTPTAMFDL
+3545 EIVLVRTPTAMFDL

-3587 FDRATVETL
+3587 FDPATVEAL
-3596 FARWLRLLAA
+3596 VARWLRLLAS

-3611 ERPLSRIEVLTTEE
+3611 DRPLSRIDVLTTEE

-3634 DTARPVPT
+3634 DTARPVPAT
-3642 ADLPA
+3642 TLPA
-3647 LFEARVRATPEAP
+3647 LFEEQVQATPEAP
-3660 AVVFEGTELTYREL
+3660 AVVFEDTMLTYREL

-3729 ARIAYMLEDAGP
+3729 ARIAYMLQDARP
-3741 AVVLDDLAAVTA
+3741 IVVLDDLATVTP
-3753 DGDLPEHDPAV
+3753 DGEWSEHDPAV
-3764 AVDGRRPAYVIYTS
+3764 AVDPCHPAYVIYTS
-3778 GSTGRPKAVVMP
+3778 GSTGRPKAVMMP

-3795 NLLEWH
+3795 NLLAWH
-3801 HEVVGGE
+3801 HRAVGGE

-3821 DVSVQEVL
+3821 DVSVQETL

-3844 QRRSAELFAHWLD
+3844 QRRSAELFARWLD
-3857 RHEVAELFAPNL
+3857 RHGVEELFAPNL
-3869 VVEALAEAAEEAGLD
+3869 VVEALAEAAEEAGLE
-3884 LSALRLVAQAGE
+3884 LPSLRLVAQAGE

-3927 ITAYSLPA
+3927 ITAYPLPA
-3935 DPAGCPSPVPIGRPI
+3935 DPADCPLPVPIGRPI
-3950 ANCQVYVLD
+3950 ANCQAYVLD

-3990 TAGRFVANPYGP
+3990 TATRFVANPYGP
-4002 AGARMYRTGDLVRWR
+4002 AGTLMYRTGDLVRWR

-4035 GFRVEPGEIEAELT
+4035 GFRVELGEIEAELA

-4068 YVVPVAGSGATAAAL
+4068 YVVPLAQAGATAVAL
-4083 TAYLR
+4083 AAYLR
-4088 GRVPEYL
+4088 ERLPDYM
-4095 VPSAFVLLEAL
+4095 VPSAFVLLDVL

-4117 ALPAPEATTRETGR
+4117 ALPAPEPGTTAGGR

-4144 FAEVLGRGQ
+4144 FAEVLGVPR
-4153 VGVDDD
+4153 VGVDDG

-4185 ELRRLFRT
+4185 ELRSLFRT

-4206 ATARQALVPRPRRE
+4206 GTARQALVPRPRRE

-4252 SGELDRDALSAALT
+4252 SGDLDRAALSAALA
-4266 DVLARHETLRT
+4266 DVVVRHETLRT
-4277 VFPHIAGIP
+4277 VFPHTAGVP
-4286 HQRVLDPAEVP
+4286 YQQVLDATEVA
-4297 VPLTVRAVGEAELPA
+4297 VPLTVRAAGEAEVPA

-4317 AVRAFDLTSEVPL
+4317 AVRPFDLTSEVPL
-4330 RAELFAVAP
+4330 RAELFALAP

-4345 LVMHHIA
+4345 LVMHHIV

-4362 RDLATAYAARRD
+4362 RDLAAAYTARQ
-4374 GGSPAWPPLPVTY
+4374 GGGAPAWPSLPVTY

-4398 GDEHDG
+4398 GDEHDA
-4404 DSLFAR
+4404 DSVFAS
-4410 QVRYWS
+4410 QVAYWT
-4416 EELAGLPEQLQLP
+4416 EALAGLPEQLQLP
-4429 VDRPRPATMSYGG
+4429 ADRPRPATMSYGG

-4456 LLGLARRSGA
+4456 LVELARRSGA
-4466 SLFMVLQA
+4466 TLFMVLQA

-4486 TDIPIGSPIAG
+4486 TDIAIGSPIAG
-4497 RTDEALDELVGFFVN
+4497 RTDEALDDLVGFFIN

-4522 DPSFGELLGRVR
+4522 DPSFAELLGRVR

-4551 VEVLNP
+4551 VEALNP
-4557 SRSLSHHPLF
+4557 SRSLSHHPLY

-4578 GDFRLPGMRVSGV
+4578 GDFELPGLQVSGV
-4591 SVLTGTA
+4591 TVLTGTA

-4659 IELLSAEER
+4659 IDLLSADER

-4690 QVAVVPD
+4690 QVAATPD
-4697 EVALVCGDAELTY
+4697 AVALVCGDVGLTY
-4710 RELNSRANRFAH
+4710 RQLNARANRFAH
-4722 ALVARGVGP
+4722 ALIARGVGP

-4762 DPAYPR
+4762 DPAYPP
-4768 ARIDFML
+4768 ARIAFML
-4775 ADARPS
+4775 DDARPT
-4781 VVVDDPAMVGDADR
+4781 VVIDDPATATDGTW
-4795 PDTDPVVA
+4795 PDTDPQTA
-4803 LDVRYPAYVI
+4803 FDVRHPAYVI

-4822 KGVVVSHGG
+4822 KGVMVSHTG
-4831 VSGLVAAQVERLG
+4831 VSGLVAAQVDRLG

-4866 CSALLTGATLVL
+4866 CGALLTGAALVL
-4878 APSGAPLEALTDR
+4878 APSEAPLAALTDR

-4905 AALDGADLAAGT
+4905 AALESADLTATT
-4917 LVVAGEACP
+4917 LVVAGEACT

-4933 APGRRMVNAYGPT
+4933 APGRRMINAYGPT

-4957 LAAGSGVPP
+4957 LSPGSGVPP
-4966 IGRPV
+4966 IGRTV

-4983 RLVAPGVAGELY
+4983 RLVPPGVAGELY
-4995 VAGPGLARGYLNRPS
+4995 VVGPGLARGYLNRPG
-5010 LTAGRFVACPFGA
+5010 LTAGRFVACPFGPA
-5023 GGDRMYRTGDVVRR
+5023 GAWMYRTGDVVRR
-5037 RADGELEYVGRA
+5037 RIDGELEYAGRA
-5049 DQQVKVRG
+5049 DDQVKVRG

-5064 VEAALAEYPA
+5064 VEAALAAHPA
-5074 VAQAAVVAQGDRL
+5074 VAQAAVLAQDDRL
-5087 VGYVTARPDATVRPA
+5087 VGYVAARPDTAVRPA
-5102 ELAAH
+5102 ELTAY

-5117 PAVFTVLDVLPLTP
+5117 PSALVLLDVLPLTP
-5131 NGKLDRAAL
+5131 SGKLDRAAL
-5140 PAPDL
+5140 PAPDP
-5145 GSAEVG
+5145 GSAETG

-5165 FAEVLGRGQVGVDD
+5165 FAEVLGVSRVGLDD
-5179 DFFDLGGHSLLATRL
+5179 GFFDLGGHSLLATRL

-5202 GVELGLR
+5202 GAELGLR
-5209 ALFQAPTVAGLAGA
+5209 ALFLAPTAAGLAEA
-5223 LTESGS
+5223 LAAAGH
-5229 ARPTLTARE
+5229 ARPAVITHQ

-5253 FMHRMDGS
+5253 FLHRMDS
-5261 AATYH
+5261 TAATYH
-5266 IPLALQ
+5266 ISLALQ

-5287 DVVARHESLRTVF
+5287 DVVVRHESLRTVF
-5300 PEVGGVPC
+5300 PEVDGVPC
-5308 QRVLD
+5308 QLVLD
-5313 PAEARPRAGLTK
+5313 PAEARPRARPTE
-5325 VSQAE
+5325 VSEAE
-5330 LHHWLAE
+5330 LFERLAE
-5337 FARRPF
+5337 FARQPF
-5343 DLAAEPPLRAELFA
+5343 DLEAEAPLRAELFA
-5357 VAPDEHV
+5357 LAPDKHV

-5391 ARCQGREPDRDA
+5391 ARCEGRAPHWPA

-5415 CELLGDAADPQ
+5415 RDLLGDATDPE
-5426 SRFAEQLDYWKR
+5426 SRFAEQLDYWKG

-5446 IQLPADRPRPAV
+5446 LQLPADRPRPAV
-5458 AGWHGDH
+5458 AGWRGDH
-5465 VGLELGPELHAALTE
+5465 VSLELSPELHAALVE
-5480 LARNTGTSLFMVL
+5480 LARKSGASLFMVL

-5505 AGTDIPIGSP
+5505 AGTDIAIGSP

-5525 ELVGFFVNTLVLR
+5525 DLVGFFVNTLVLR
-5538 TDTSGDPSFTELLGR
+5538 TDTSGDPTFAELLDR
-5553 VRETSLSAY
+5553 VRETALSAY

-5576 NPSRSLA
+5576 NPSRSLS

-5597 PMGRFSLPGLEVAT
+5597 PMGRFSLPGLDVET

-5627 VEQFGPAGEP
+5627 VEQFGPDGSP
-5637 AGIVGAA
+5637 AGIVGAV

-5656 EVLVRRWTLLLEAV
+5656 AALARRWTRLLEAV
-5670 TADPDRSIGG
+5670 TADPDRSIGRVE
-5680 IDLLDSDERSRLL
+5680 LLDADERHRLL
-5693 ERGNATAREVAAVP
+5693 EQGNATAREVAAVP
-5707 VPEAFA
+5707 VPQAFEA
-5713 VQVAATPDALALVS
+5713 QVAATPDAVALVC
-5727 GGAELTYRELNAR
+5727 GDAELTYRQLNAR

-5746 ALIARGVGPEQL
+5746 ALIARGAGPEQT

-5780 AAYLPVDPSYP
+5780 AAYLPVDPAYP
-5791 AARIAYMLED
+5791 QARIAYMLED
-5801 ARPVLVVD
+5801 ARPALMVD
-5809 DPALVAEASEASE
+5809 DPALVTEVSA

-5847 GRPKGVVVAHGG
+5847 GRPKGVVVGHGG
-5859 VASLVAAQIER
+5859 VASLVAGQIER
-5870 FAIAPDSRVLQF
+5870 FAIDPDSRVLQF

-5891 SEIFT
+5891 SEIYT

-5905 LPPAAEPVAA
+5905 LPPTADPVAA
-5915 LTDPGLAVT
+5915 LTDPDLAVT
-5924 HATVPPSVLAALPE
+5924 HVTVPPSVLAAVPE
-5938 GAVTVSTLVVAGE
+5938 GSVQVSTLVVAGE
-5951 ACPPELVARW
+5951 ACPPELVDRW
-5961 APGRRMVNAYGP
+5961 ASGRRMINAYGP

-5980 TMSDPLSPG
+5980 TMSDPLAPR

-5996 RPIANARVYVLDERL
+5996 RPIVGARVYVLDERL
-6011 RPVPPGVPGELYV
+6011 RPVPTGVAGELYV

-6035 RPALTAGRFVA
+6035 RPGLTAGRFVA
-6046 CPFEAGSRMYRTG
+6046 CPFGAGERMYRTG
-6059 DVVRWLGDGQL
+6059 DLVRWLGDGQL

-6083 GFRVEPGEIETA
+6083 GFRVEPGEVEAA

-6103 RAAVLAQDDRLIG
+6103 RAAVLAQDDRLVG

-6122 TEARDS
+6122 DEERDS
-6128 ALEADHVGEWQ
+6128 GLEADHVGEWQ
-6139 DIYDALPITPEETA
+6139 DIYDALPITPEEA
-6153 FGQNFVGWNSSYDAS
+6153 GFGRNFVGWNSSYDAS
-6168 PIPAEQMREWRDAT
+6168 PIPVEQMREWRDAT
-6182 VARILALHPRRVL
+6182 VARILALCPRRVL

-6211 CETYWATDFSATAID
+6211 CETYWATDFSATAVD
-6226 ALAAQVARQE
+6226 ALTAQVSRQGD
-6236 QLAGRVVLHTRPAHD
+6236 LAERVVLQTRPAHD
-6251 TDGLPA
+6251 TEGMPA
-6257 GHFDT
+6257 GWFDT

-6274 ADYLTDVIEKLMRLL
+6274 ADYLADVIGKLMRLL
-6289 APGGALFLGDIRNLR
+6289 APGGTLLVGDVRNLR

-6313 QLHRVGDGADLT
+6313 QLHRTGADGDLAA
-6325 SVRRAVEQSL
+6325 VRRAVEQAV

-6344 PDFFTALREHGT
+6344 PDFFTVLREHGT
-6356 DIGVVA
+6356 DIGAVA

-6384 KQPVTPT
+6384 K
-6391 APDRSVELAW
+6391 APAVPAAPGRTVELEW
-6401 GQQVAGPAELREL
+6401 GRRLSGLAELREL
-6414 LAQPSVGVL
+6414 LAQPPADVL
-6423 RITGVPNRRVAREA
+6423 RITGVPNRRVLREA
-6437 ALARAVQNGDGSL
+6437 ALSRAVQNGDGSL

-6457 HAPEDADLPDP
+6457 HGPEESELPDP
-6468 EDFHAL
+6468 EDFRTL
-6474 GSESGRSAVVTW
+6474 GLEFDRWVGVTW
-6486 SAAAADAVDVVFTD
+6486 SATATDAVDVVFAD
-6500 PQALHRS
+6500 PQAHHGS
-6507 PVEAYRPARATGQAL
+6507 PVEPYRSTRTAGRPL

-6527 RPTGGRGTGALL
+6527 RPTGSRGTGALI
-6539 GELRDWLRS
+6539 GELREWLHG

-6554 VPSAFVALEALP
+6554 IPSAFVALETLP
-6566 LTANGKLDRRALPA
+6566 LTASGKLDRRALPA
-6580 PDLGPVAVGRAPR
+6580 PDLGQAGAGRAPR

-6614 VDDSFFDLG
+6614 VEDSFFDLG

-6638 VLGAE
+6638 TLGAE
-6643 LEVRTLFES
+6643 LEVRTLFET

-6659 ARLDGSGAARPALIV
+6659 ARLDGSGTARPTLTAQ
-6674 RPRPERVP
+6674 RRPERVE

-6714 LDRPALHAALADVV
+6714 LDRPALHAALADVI

-6751 AAQAYPALPVVELDE
+6751 ASQAYPELPVVELDE

-6771 RLAETAQCGFDL
+6771 RLARTARQGFDL

-6788 VRAELYALAPGRHVL
+6788 VRAELYALAPDLHAL

-6821 GDLAAAYAARC
+6821 GDLAAAYTARC
-6832 RGEAPQWSPL
+6832 RGEEPQWSPL
-6842 PVQYADYSAWQ
+6842 PVQYADYTCWQ
-6853 RELLGDATDPDSLFA
+6853 RDLLGDTTDPDSLFA

-6873 WKEELSGVPQQ
+6873 WKDELAGIPQQ
-6884 LQLPADRP
+6884 VQLPADRP
-6892 RPPVASQRGDRV
+6892 RPPMASQQGSRV
-6904 VVRLDAEL
+6904 VVGLDPEL

-6961 LDELVGF
+6961 LDDLVGF
-6968 FVNTLVLRTDTAGD
+6968 FVNTLVLRTDTSGD
-6982 PGFSELVGRVRQK
+6982 PGFAELLGRVRQK
-6995 ALTAYDH
+6995 ALAAYDH

-7013 VNPARSLAHHPLFQ
+7013 VNPARSLSHHPLFQ
-7027 IMLALQNAPLGEFAL
+7027 IMLALQNAPVGEFAL
-7042 PGLETG
+7042 PGLSTG
-7048 HLEAPTGTARV
+7048 HLEASTGTSRV

-7064 LAEQFRPDGAP
+7064 LAEQFDPDGGP

-7086 DLFDPATVELLF
+7086 DLFEPATVELLF
-7098 ERLARLL
+7098 ERWARLL
-7105 RAAVADPDRP
+7105 RAAVADPGRP
-7115 ISRIDIMPVEE
+7115 ISRIDIMSDEE
-7126 RRRLLA
+7126 RGQLL
-7132 GSNGAVAELPGAA
+7132 SESTGAVAELPEAA
-7145 VPELFARQVGATPE
+7145 LPELFARQVRATPDG
-7159 AVAVVAG
+7159 VAVVAG
-7166 GTELTYRELDLR
+7166 ATELTYRELDLR
-7178 ANRLARALVRQG
+7178 SNRLARALIRQG
-7190 VRPETPVAVMLD
+7190 VRPETPVAVLLD
-7202 RSAELVVAILA
+7202 RSADLVVALLA
-7213 IIKAGGAYVP
+7213 IIKAGGAYAP

-7228 PSSRIDLILRESGAA
+7228 PQSRIDLILQEAGAA
-7243 LVLTQEVTTALV
+7243 LVLTEDVLTALI
-7255 QSEAADP
+7255 EGEPDP
-7262 SGFEVP
+7262 SDVEVR
-7268 CEPGQLAYI
+7268 CDQRQLAYV

-7299 HALTPEFRGGGHE
+7299 LALTPEYHGGGHE

-7325 TYELWVPLLNGGRV
+7325 TYELWVPLLNGGRI
-7339 VVAPPEQLD
+7339 VVAPPERLD
-7348 LDLLQHTITS
+7348 LDLLQHTISTH
-7358 NGVTGLWLTAGLFR
+7358 GVTGLWLTAGLFR
-7372 LVAEERPGLLAGV
+7372 LVAEERPALLTGV

-7404 AACPGIEV
+7404 DVCPGIEV

-7427 HPVGVLPEH
+7427 HSVESLPEN
-7436 AATVPIGR
+7436 AATVPIGG

-7454 DDRLRPVPTGMVGE
+7454 DDRLRPVPTGLVGE

-7482 RAGLTAERFTADP
+7482 RPGLTAERFTADP
-7495 YGPDGS
+7495 YGPPGS
-7501 RMYRTGDLASW
+7501 RMYRTGDLAW
-7512 RADGTLDFAGR
+7512 WPAEGTLEFAGR
-7523 ADHQVKLRGLR
+7523 TDHQVKLRGLR

-7541 AVLAGCP
+7541 AILASCP

-7565 RLVAY
+7565 QLVAY

-7576 GAPEAGEL
+7576 GVPETGEL
-7584 AGRLRRDL
+7584 SGRLRREL
-7592 PDYMVPAAFVTVDA
+7592 PDYMVPSAFVTLDT

-7627 SAAGRGPR
+7627 TGTGRGPR
-7635 TPQEQL
+7635 TPREQL
-7641 LCGLFAEVLGR
+7641 LCDLFAEVLGR
-7652 EQVSIDDN
+7652 EQVHIDDN

-7673 LASRVRETLGLEL
+7673 LTSRVRETLGLEL

-7693 APTVAGLTERLLMDD
+7693 APTVAGLTERLVMDN

-7722 GTGTPLF
+7722 GTSTPLF

-7743 LLNHLGPQHP
+7743 LLNHIGPQHP

-7762 GRPETLPTSYE
+7762 GRPEPLPTSVE

-7782 IQKIQSEGPY
+7782 IRKIQHEGPY

-7811 QSRGE
+7811 QARGE

-7830 DVQFAEVP
+7830 DVKFEEMP
-7838 VPTVR
+7838 VPTER

-7856 LGDQE
+7856 LGDRE
-7861 ITYAEVAE
+7861 LTYSEVAE
-7869 VLNRRGSALAGLNER
+7869 VLNRRGSALQGLTEQ
-7884 QIEVIVEI
+7884 QIEVIVHI
-7892 MINNARLAVD
+7892 MINNAKLAVD
-7902 FVPGD
+7902 FVPGR
-7907 FDGDLLLFNSTIDRA
+7907 FDGDLLLFNSTIDR
-7922 EDNAGPEIWRP
+7922 DGDDAGPATWHP
-7933 YVAGRIESHEITT
+7933 YIAGRIESHEITT
-7946 RHDRMTQAG
+7946 RHNRMTEAG

-7961 PILAA
+7961 PVLAA
-7966 RLAEATGDTDR
+7966 RLAEATGDT
-7977 ADGAGNADR
+7977 
-7986 ADGTTTLS
+7986 TLS

>member
-1 MSRRDGDALPLTG
+1 MPRRDGDALPLTA

-40 IHGPVDPELFETA
+40 IHGPVDRELFESA

-62 ALHVTFVDEGE
+62 ALHVTFVDDGD

-80 ETWDWAPVHL
+80 ESWDWAPAHL
-90 DLSGEPVPREAAMEW
+90 DLSGEPDPRAAAVEW

-120 LFGHALVRLSPTEY
+120 LFGHALIKASPTEY

-148 SSSMVRQRVGE
+148 SSSMLRQRVGE
-159 VYSALAEDGAVPP
+159 VYSALADGGAVPP
-172 SPFGSLRD
+172 CPFGSLRD
-180 LVDSDEAYRAS
+180 LVDSDAAYRAS
-191 ADFTADRSY
+191 TDFAADRAY
-200 WTERFADRPG
+200 WTERFADLPA
-210 PTRLTRTAPAD
+210 PTRLTDTSVTD
-221 PDRALRLAEEREL
+221 PHRALRLAEEREL

-241 AAAGRIGVR
+241 AAAGRSGVR
-250 WSRLVVA
+250 WSRLLVA
-257 AAALYAHRLTGT
+257 ATALYAHRLTGS
-269 QDVVLALPVTARRSA
+269 QDVVLALPVTARRGA
-284 DRDLMSV
+284 DRDLTAV

-300 LRLTVRPDMPWRDL
+300 LRLSVRPDMPWREL
-314 VAQAAREVEAA
+314 VAQAAREVETA

-360 SRPTFAGHPASVH
+360 SRPSFAGHPASVH
-373 HFVSGSTSDLA
+373 HFVSGSTTDLA

-403 PEAYGED
+403 PQAYAPD
-410 DLAAHQQRL
+410 DLADHQQRL
-419 ISLLDAV
+419 LALLDTL
-426 ADWDP
+426 ADCDQ
-431 DEVLGRIDLLTA
+431 DEPVGRIELLTA
-443 EEHHQV
+443 EERRELAVLGAGPV
-449 AALGT
+449 APA
-454 GPTVELPAE
+454 PAE
-463 TLPELFRK
+463 SLPELFRE

-489 TYAELDERAN
+489 TYVELDARAK
-499 RLANALVAR
+499 RLAHALIAR
-508 GAGPERLVAVA
+508 GAGPERRVAVA

-542 LDPEYPA
+542 VDPEYPA
-549 ARIALLLDDARPA
+549 ARIAYLLDDARPA
-562 LLVTDTLSEGRLPG
+562 LLVTDSRSEGRLPEAG
-576 KGSVDRLVIDDP
+576 PVDRLVLDAP
-588 ATAELVG
+588 ETAALVTDCP
-595 GLSAA
+595 AA
-600 DPMAAVD
+600 DPMVAVD
-607 PGHPAYVIFTS
+607 PGLPAYVIYTS
-618 GSTGRPKGVVPT
+618 GSTGRPKGVLLT
-630 HGGLLNLLTDL
+630 HGGLLDLLTDL
-641 RQAHLPPV
+641 RQVHLAPV
-649 TDERQ
+649 LKERQ
-654 RLRIALTT
+654 RLRVALTT

-674 ALFAGHE
+674 ALFGGHE
-681 LHVLDYETWTDPD
+681 LHVLEHATWTDPD
-694 AFVGYAARRGLDYIE
+694 AFVGYAARCGLDYIE
-709 ATPSYLHVLVAH
+709 ATPSYLQVLVSH
-721 GLLGDQ
+721 GLLSDPQ
-727 RWRPALV
+727 RRPALV

-744 LWEELRAA
+744 LWEQLRAA
-752 DGVSCLNLYGP
+752 EGVSCLNLYGP

-769 PVVASVGSSP
+769 SVVAPLESSP
-779 LPVIGRPAG
+779 RPVIGRPVTNA
-788 NVRLY
+788 RLY
-793 VLDGALRPLPAG
+793 VLDGALRPLPTGAA
-805 TPGEL
+805 GEL
-810 YIAGP
+810 YISGAG
-815 CLARGYLN
+815 LARGYLD

-833 ADPFGPI
+833 ADPFGPS
-840 GTRMYR
+840 GSRMYR
-846 TGDLVRWGAD
+846 TGDLVRWGAAG
-856 RNLEFLGRTDDQVKV
+856 NLEFLGRTDDQVKI
-871 RGFRVELGEVEAV
+871 RGFRVELGEIEAV

-895 AMVRTEDEP
+895 VMVRTEEEP
-904 RLVAYAVAEPGA
+904 RLVAYAVPEPGA
-916 TVTGTALREHLRE
+916 TVTGTALREHLRD
-929 RLPKHMV
+929 RLPRQLM
-936 PSIVVLLDALPLTP
+936 PAAYVLLDALPLTP

-957 ALPAPDRQPAD
+957 ALPAPERQPAA

-979 LLAGLF
+979 LLVGLF
-985 AEVLGVPEVGAD
+985 AEVLGVAEPGPD
-997 DDFFDLGGHS
+997 DSFFDLGGHS

-1019 VLGVELGLRDLF
+1019 ILGVELRLGDLF

-1038 LAAAVDIAGRARP
+1038 LAAAVDVAGRARP
-1051 ALSRRERPDTVPL
+1051 ALGLRERPDAIPL

-1087 LALRLG
+1087 LTLRLSG
-1093 GTLDERA
+1093 DLDQRA
-1100 LEAALT
+1100 LEAALA
-1106 DLVERH
+1106 DVVERH
-1112 ESLRTVFPVADGVP
+1112 ESLRTVFPTVDGVP
-1126 YQRVLEADEA
+1126 CQRVLNPEEA
-1136 RPRLRVTEGGE
+1136 RPRLRVTELGE
-1147 RDLPQRLAEAAR
+1147 RELPERLAQSAR
-1159 YGFELSDEPPLR
+1159 YAFDLAEEPPLH
-1171 AELFRLG
+1171 AELFQL
-1178 TEDHVLLLV
+1178 TAEEHVLLLV

-1195 WSAGP
+1195 WSMGP
-1200 LLRDLR
+1200 LSRDL
-1206 TAYAART
+1206 TAAYAARA

-1236 LLGDGSDP
+1236 LLGDGSDQ
-1244 DSLLSGQLAY
+1244 DSLLSSQLGYWREQLAN
-1254 WRGQLADL
+1254 L

-1276 VMSYRGA
+1276 AMSYRGA
-1283 HLPVQ
+1283 HLPVRI
-1288 VDAEL
+1288 DAEL
-1293 HEGLRELAR
+1293 HQGLRTLAR
-1302 DGGASL
+1302 GGGASL

-1337 RTDEALDDLVGFFVN
+1337 RTDEAADDLVGFFVN

-1366 TELLGRVRSD
+1366 SELLGRVRAY

-1387 FEHLVEALNPTR
+1387 FEHLVEALNPAR
-1399 TLAHHPLFQTMLA
+1399 SLAHHPLFQTMLA
-1412 LQNAPLGAFDLPGL
+1412 LQNAPLGTFDLPRL
-1426 RVTTDLVHT
+1426 RVATDLVHT

-1448 QPGTE
+1448 QPGE
-1453 GLSGVVEYSTD
+1453 GGLSGMVEYSTD
-1464 LFDEGTVAGIVDR
+1464 LFDAATVTGIVER

-1490 RRIGRVDVLSAE
+1490 RRIGQVDVLSAD

-1507 LPAEADRS
+1507 LPARTDRS
-1515 GEQPESSLTALFERQ
+1515 EGPSESSLTALFERQ
-1530 VRADPAAVALTDGE
+1530 VRANPTAVALTDGE
-1544 VNLTYGELNARANR
+1544 VSLTYGELNTRANR

-1564 GRGVGPEQLVAL
+1564 DRGVGPEQRVAL

-1582 ELVVAVLAVLK
+1582 EQVVAVLAVLK
-1593 AGGAYVP
+1593 AGGAYLP
-1600 VDPQYPAARIS
+1600 VDPQYPAARIA

-1618 PALLLTT
+1618 PALLVTT
-1625 HQIGDLPGAESVD
+1625 SRIGDLPGVDPVD
-1638 RLLLDTADL
+1638 RLLLDAADL
-1647 DGLPDTDPAVAVD
+1647 DGLPDTDPEVPLD
-1660 PGHPAYVI
+1660 PGHAAYVI

-1675 KPKGV
+1675 DPKGV

-1691 GTTRALFDFTADD
+1691 GTTERLFGFSAED

-1723 ALLHGGRLVVVDHET
+1723 PLLYGGRLVVVDHDT
-1738 SRSPGRFLELLARER
+1738 SRSPGRFLELLAGER

-1767 MQADAEHPSELAMRT
+1767 MQADAEAPETGRSLALRT
-1782 VVFGGEALEPARLA
+1782 VVFGGEALEHARLA
-1796 PWYER
+1796 SWYER

-1822 TYAALDRSGTA
+1822 TYAALDGAETA
-1833 AGRIGAALPDLR
+1833 AGQVGAAIPDLR
-1845 TYVLDDGLRPVAPGV
+1845 TYVLDAHLRPVAPGV
-1860 PGELYVAGPGLARG
+1860 PGELYVAGAGLARG

-1890 FGPQGSRMYRTGDV
+1890 FGPPGSRMYRSGDV
-1904 VRRAA
+1904 VRRAVD
-1909 EGSLSYVGRADQQVK
+1909 GSLRYVGRADQQVK

-1936 AALAAHPGV
+1936 AVLAAHPGM
-1945 AQTAVLAR
+1945 AQVAVLAR

-1968 AAGAAPRPADL
+1968 AAGTAPSSAEL
-1979 REHLTERLPEH
+1979 RAHLRERLPEY
-1990 MVPSAYVVLDA
+1990 MVPSAFVMLDA

-2009 LDHRALPAPDLAPVV
+2009 LDHRALPAPDLAPAA
-2024 TGRAPRTPREQV
+2024 TARAPRSPQEQI

-2046 VASAGVEDGFFDLGG
+2046 VASAGVEDDFFDLGG

-2094 LAAALTAAGPAQAAL
+2094 LAAALVAAGPAQAAL
-2109 VRRERP
+2109 ARRERP
-2115 ELVPLSFA
+2115 EAIPLSFA

-2128 FLHQLDGTGA
+2128 FLHQLEGAGA

-2151 LDRRAMEAALADVVG
+2151 LDRRALEAAVADVVA
-2166 RHESLRTVYPAVDGV
+2166 RHESLRTVFPAVDGV
-2181 PYQQVLGVVAARPR
+2181 PYQQVLDVVAARPR
-2195 LLVRR
+2195 LLVSR
-2200 TAEAELSAL
+2200 TTEAELPAA
-2209 MAAAT
+2209 MAEAKAQ
-2214 DRPFDL
+2214 RFDL
-2220 AGDAPLRAGLFEL
+2220 SVDVPLRAGLFEL
-2233 ASDEHVLQ
+2233 AADEHVFQ

-2252 SLGPLAQDLTAAYAA
+2252 SLGPLAQGLTTAYAA
-2267 RCRGEAPRWKSL
+2267 RCRDEEPQWEEL
-2279 PVQYTDYTLWQH
+2279 PVQYADYTLWQH
-2291 ELLGESTDPDSP
+2291 ELLGDAADGDSL
-2303 FARQAAYWTRQLAG
+2303 FARQAAYWTRQLAD
-2317 LPERIQLPAD
+2317 LPEQLQLPGD
-2327 RPRPAAASRRG
+2327 RPRPAVASHRG
-2338 GFVHAGLDAEL
+2338 GSVRARLDAEL

-2355 LAREHGTSLFMV
+2355 LARAHGTSLFMV
-2367 LQAGLAALLSKLGA
+2367 LQAGLAVLLSKLGA

-2392 GRTDQALDELV
+2392 GRTDQAQDELV
-2403 GYFVNTLVLRTDT
+2403 GYFVNTLVFRTDT

-2426 GRVRDTSLAGYAH
+2426 GRVRETALAGYAH
-2439 QDLPFEHL
+2439 QDLPFEYL

-2473 RADFAPPGLHVEDMP
+2473 RADFAPPGLRVGDMP
-2488 LTTTTAKLD
+2488 STSTTAKLD
-2497 LIFTMSERQ
+2497 LLFTMSERH
-2506 AQDGT
+2506 AQDGS
-2511 PEGIDGLVEYAGDL
+2511 PEGIDGSVEYSGDL

-2531 ETMFGRWERLL
+2531 ETMIERWERLL
-2542 RVAVTDPQQRLSR
+2542 RAVVADPQRRLSR
-2555 FGVLSAEERDDLTAL
+2555 FGLLTAEEHGELTAL
-2570 GTGPEVELPAASVPE
+2570 GTGPAAQAFTESLPE

-2590 VRATPDLVAL
+2590 VRATPDAVA
-2600 VCGDVSLTYE
+2600 VVGPEASLTYAG
-2610 ELDERANRLAHA
+2610 LDARANRLAHA
-2622 LVSRG
+2622 LIARG
-2627 AGPERLVAVAL
+2627 ARPERLVAVAL

-2643 LVVAILAVLR
+2643 LIVAILAVLK
-2653 TGAAYVPV
+2653 TGAAYLPV
-2661 DPEYPAARIGHMLE
+2661 DPEYPAARVEYMLD
-2675 DAGPVLVVTDA
+2675 DARPVLVVTDSRA
-2686 RTRDRLPEAGP
+2686 RGRLPETGP
-2697 AGWLVL
+2697 TGWLVA
-2703 DDPATAALVADC
+2703 DDPETAALVAGC
-2715 PATDPLVAV
+2715 PSTDPAVAI
-2724 DPRHPAYVIY
+2724 DPGHPAYVIY

-2740 RPKGVVSTHGGL
+2740 KPKGVVATHGGL
-2752 LNLFVSQRPLLFPR
+2752 RNLFANQCPLVF
-2766 RTKERLRIGLTTSVS
+2766 RTGEPLRMGLTTSVS
-2781 FDASCDQLSS
+2781 FDASCDQMFA

-2807 DPDAFV
+2807 DPDA
-2813 DYVTRVGLDYVNAT
+2813 YLEYAARAGLDTVGGT
-2827 PSYLHVLVARGLL
+2827 PSYLQVLVEHGLL
-2840 DDPGRRPAVVSMG
+2840 NDPQWRPSVVGLG
-2853 GEAVPEQLWERL
+2853 GETVPEQLWERL
-2865 RAVEGVSCLNYY
+2865 RAADGVFSLNYY
-2877 GPTECTVDAVVA
+2877 GPSECTVDSVFA
-2889 PLGSSP
+2889 PLKSSQ
-2895 RPVIGRPLG
+2895 RQVIGRPLG
-2904 GIRLYVLDSTLQPV
+2904 GVRLHVLDAALQPV
-2918 PAGVAGEL
+2918 PAGVPGEL
-2926 HLAGAGLAR
+2926 YIAGAGLAR
-2935 GYLNRPALT
+2935 GYLNRPGLT

-2955 SGTRMYRTGDLV
+2955 AGTRMYRTGDLV
-2967 RWGADRNLEFL
+2967 RWGSDGNMEFL
-2978 GRTDDQVKVRGFR
+2978 GRTDDQVKVRGYR

-3004 PQVAQVAV
+3004 PQVVQAAV
-3012 TVREDR
+3012 IVRQDRAEDT
-3018 VGDARLVA
+3018 RLVA
-3026 YPVAVAGA
+3026 YLVPAGGA
-3034 ELQPEELR
+3034 ELRPDDLR
-3042 AHLRERLPDHM
+3042 AHLRERLPDYM
-3053 VPAAFVPLEGLP
+3053 VPAAFVSLAALP
-3065 LTATGKLD
+3065 LNANGKLD
-3073 RRALPAPVHTAVRTG
+3073 RRALPEPEYAASRVG
-3088 RAPRTPQ
+3088 RGPHTPQ
-3095 EQVLAELFAEVLGVA
+3095 EHVLAGLFAEVLGLSQ
-3110 EVGADDDFFD
+3110 VGVDDDFFD

-3127 ATRLVARARAALG
+3127 ATRLVARVRAALG
-3140 VELELRA
+3140 VELALRT
-3147 LFETPTVAGLAAGL
+3147 LFQTPTVAGLAAALDGADRARPGL
-3161 GGAGRARLALRRAER
+3161 GRAER
-3176 PETVSLS
+3176 SELVPLS
-3183 FAQRRLWFLH
+3183 SAQRRLWFLR
-3193 QLEDAGSV
+3193 QLEGADSV

-3209 LTGDLD
+3209 LSGPLDLA
-3215 QDALRAALGDVV
+3215 ALEAALGDIVD
-3227 ARHESLRTIYPQ
+3227 RHETLRTVFPAA
-3239 VDGVP
+3239 DGVP
-3244 RQEVLDARTAP
+3244 YQQVLATGEAR
-3255 PRLAVTRVGEAD
+3255 PRLSFTTAD
-3267 LTELLTAAA
+3267 ETDLPELLAGAAVR
-3276 ANGFD
+3276 GFD
-3281 LATQPPLRAELFEL
+3281 LAAEPPLRAEVFGVS
-3295 APDEHVLL
+3295 ADEHVLL
-3303 VVMHHIAG
+3303 LVMHHIAG
-3311 DGWSLGPLS
+3311 DGWSLGPLA
-3320 ADLATAYAARRR
+3320 ADLATAYAARCR

-3346 DYTLWQNRLLG
+3346 DYTLWQHDLLG
-3357 DAADPDSLFARQ
+3357 DPADQDSLFARQ
-3369 ADHWT
+3369 QTYWT
-3374 RTLAGL
+3374 QQLANL
-3380 PEQIPLPA
+3380 PEQIRLPV
-3388 DRHRPAAPSYSGG
+3388 DRPRPATPSCSGG
-3401 HLDVELDPELHAGLV
+3401 HLAVELDAELHAGLI

-3430 QAALASLLDKLG
+3430 QAGLASLLDKLG
-3442 AGTDIPVGSLVAG
+3442 AGTDIPVGSLIAG

-3461 DELVG
+3461 DDLVG

-3488 ARVREGALAAYAHQD
+3488 GRVREGALAAYAHQD

-3514 PARSSARQPLFQVL
+3514 PSRSLARQPLFQVL

-3536 TEFALDGLG
+3536 TEFALSGLAA
-3545 SEILLVRTPTAMFDL
+3545 EILLVRTPTAMFDL

-3565 ERGGTGGPA
+3565 ERGGSGGPA

-3587 FDRATVETL
+3587 FDSATVEAL
-3596 FARWLRLLAA
+3596 VARWLGLLAS

-3611 ERPLSRIEVLTTEE
+3611 DRPLSRIDVLTAEE
-3625 RHELLVARN
+3625 RHELLVVRN
-3634 DTARPVPT
+3634 DTACP
-3642 ADLPA
+3642 AHDAGLPA
-3647 LFEARVRATPEAP
+3647 LFEAQVRATPEAP
-3660 AVVFEGTELTYREL
+3660 AVVFEDTVLTYREL
-3674 NRRANRLAHALIA
+3674 NRRANRLAYALIA

-3729 ARIAYMLEDAGP
+3729 ARIAYMLQDARP
-3741 AVVLDDLAAVTA
+3741 VVVLDDLAAVTP
-3753 DGDLPEHDPAV
+3753 DGELPEHDPAI
-3764 AVDGRRPAYVIYTS
+3764 AVDPRHPAYVIYTS

-3795 NLLEWH
+3795 NLLAWH
-3801 HEVVGGE
+3801 HRAVGGE

-3821 DVSVQEVL
+3821 DVSVQETL

-3844 QRRSAELFAHWLD
+3844 QRRSAELFARWLD
-3857 RHEVAELFAPNL
+3857 RHGVEELFAPNL
-3869 VVEALAEAAEEAGLD
+3869 VVEALAEAAEEAGLE
-3884 LSALRLVAQAGE
+3884 LPKLRLIAQAGE
-3896 AMRLGGAVRRFQ
+3896 AMRLGGALRRFQ

-3914 VLHNHYGPAETHV
+3914 ELHNHYGPAETHV
-3927 ITAYSLPA
+3927 ITAYPLPA
-3935 DPAGCPSPVPIGRPI
+3935 DPADCPLPVPIGRPI

-3959 SALRPVAPGVLGEL
+3959 SALQPVAPGVTGEL

-3990 TAGRFVANPYGP
+3990 TATRFVANPYGP
-4002 AGARMYRTGDLVRWR
+4002 PGARMYRTGDLVRWR
-4017 ADGELEFAGRV
+4017 AGGHPRPAAGGGELEFAGRV

-4068 YVVPVAGSGATAAAL
+4068 YVVPLAGTGATTAAL
-4083 TAYLR
+4083 AAHLR
-4088 GRVPEYL
+4088 DRVPDHL
-4095 VPSAFVLLEAL
+4095 VPSAFVLLDAL

-4117 ALPAPEATTRETGR
+4117 ALPAPEPGATAGGR
-4131 APRTPQEQILCEL
+4131 VPRTPQEQILCEL
-4144 FAEVLGRGQ
+4144 FAEVLGVPR
-4153 VGVDDD
+4153 VGVDDG

-4185 ELRRLFRT
+4185 ELRSLFRA

-4206 ATARQALVPRPRRE
+4206 GTARQALVPQPRRE

-4252 SGELDRDALSAALT
+4252 SGDLDRAALCAALA
-4266 DVLARHETLRT
+4266 DVVARHETLRT
-4277 VFPHIAGIP
+4277 VFPHTAGVP
-4286 HQRVLDPAEVP
+4286 YQRVLDTSEAA
-4297 VPLTVRAVGEAELPA
+4297 VPLTVRAAGEAEVPT

-4317 AVRAFDLTSEVPL
+4317 AVRGFDLTSEVPL
-4330 RAELFAVAP
+4330 RAELFALAP

-4345 LVMHHIA
+4345 LVMHHIV

-4362 RDLATAYAARRD
+4362 RDLAAAYTTRQ
-4374 GGSPAWPPLPVTY
+4374 GGVAPAWPPLPVTY

-4398 GDEHDG
+4398 GDEHDA
-4404 DSLFAR
+4404 DSVFAR
-4410 QVRYWS
+4410 QITYWT
-4416 EELAGLPEQLQLP
+4416 EALAGLPDQLHLP
-4429 VDRPRPATMSYGG
+4429 ADRPRPATMSYGG

-4456 LLGLARRSGA
+4456 LVELARKSGA

-4486 TDIPIGSPIAG
+4486 TDIAIGSPIAG
-4497 RTDEALDELVGFFVN
+4497 RTDEALDDLVGFFIN

-4522 DPSFGELLGRVR
+4522 DPSFAELLGRVR

-4551 VEVLNP
+4551 VEALNP

-4578 GDFRLPGMRVSGV
+4578 GDFELPGLRVSGV
-4591 SVLTGTA
+4591 TVLTGTA
-4598 RLDLTFGFAEEHGPD
+4598 RLDLTFGFAEEHGSD

-4628 LFDRSTVEALVAR
+4628 LFDRSTVEVLVAR
-4641 WTRLLAAVAAA
+4641 WTRLLTAVAAA
-4652 PDQPIGG
+4652 PDRPIGG
-4659 IELLSAEER
+4659 IDLLSAEER
-4668 RELLPAVEGGA
+4668 RELLPAVRGEA
-4679 AGVSLPELFAA
+4679 AGMSLPELFAE
-4690 QVAVVPD
+4690 QVTATPDAV
-4697 EVALVCGDAELTY
+4697 AIVCGDTELTY
-4710 RELNSRANRFAH
+4710 RQLNVRANRFAH
-4722 ALVARGVGP
+4722 ALIARGVGP
-4731 EQVVAVALPR
+4731 EQTVAVALPR

-4762 DPAYPR
+4762 DPAYPQ
-4768 ARIDFML
+4768 ARIAFML
-4775 ADARPS
+4775 DDARPAVVIDDPALVAEAS
-4781 VVVDDPAMVGDADR
+4781 GRPETDPGVVVDAR
-4795 PDTDPVVA
+4795 H
-4803 LDVRYPAYVI
+4803 PAYVI

-4822 KGVVVSHGG
+4822 KGVVVSHTG
-4831 VSGLVAAQVERLG
+4831 VSGLVAAQVDRLG

-4852 QFASPSFDASFWDL
+4852 QFASLSFDASFWDL
-4866 CSALLTGATLVL
+4866 CSAVLSGAALVL
-4878 APSGAPLEALTDR
+4878 PPSEAPLEALTDR

-4905 AALDGADLAAGT
+4905 AALESADVTAAT
-4917 LVVAGEACP
+4917 LVVAGEACTS
-4926 PELVARW
+4926 ELVARW
-4933 APGRRMVNAYGPT
+4933 APGRRMINAYGPT

-4957 LAAGSGVPP
+4957 LSPGSGVPP
-4966 IGRPV
+4966 IGRAV
-4971 AGFRVYVLDERL
+4971 AGFRVYVLDARL
-4983 RLVAPGVAGELY
+4983 RIVPPGVAGELY
-4995 VAGPGLARGYLNRPS
+4995 VAGPGLARGYLNRPG
-5010 LTAGRFVACPFGA
+5010 LTAGRFVACPFGPA
-5023 GGDRMYRTGDVVRR
+5023 GARMYRTGDVVRR
-5037 RADGELEYVGRA
+5037 RTDGELEYVGRA
-5049 DQQVKVRG
+5049 DDQVKVRG

-5064 VEAALAEYPA
+5064 VEAALAEHAA
-5074 VAQAAVVAQGDRL
+5074 VARAAVLAQDDRL
-5087 VGYVTARPDATVRPA
+5087 IGYVAARPDMAVRPA
-5102 ELAAH
+5102 ELAAY

-5117 PAVFTVLDVLPLTP
+5117 PAVFMVLDVLPLTP

-5140 PAPDL
+5140 PAPEP
-5145 GSAEVG
+5145 GATAGG

-5165 FAEVLGRGQVGVDD
+5165 FAEVLGVPRVGVDD
-5179 DFFDLGGHSLLATRL
+5179 GFFDLGGHSLLATRL

-5209 ALFQAPTVAGLAGA
+5209 ALFQAPTVAGLAGTLAEADHSRPA
-5223 LTESGS
+5223 LTEH
-5229 ARPTLTARE
+5229 E

-5253 FMHRMDGS
+5253 FLHRMDGA

-5287 DVVARHESLRTVF
+5287 DVMARHESLRTVF
-5300 PEVGGVPC
+5300 PEVDGVPC
-5308 QRVLD
+5308 QLILD
-5313 PAEARPRAGLTK
+5313 PAEARPRARLTE
-5325 VSQAE
+5325 VSEAE
-5330 LHHWLAE
+5330 LGERLAE
-5337 FARRPF
+5337 SARQPF
-5343 DLAAEPPLRAELFA
+5343 DLEAEAPLRAELFA
-5357 VAPDEHV
+5357 LAPDEHV

-5391 ARCQGREPDRDA
+5391 ARCEGRAPHWPA
-5403 LPVQYADYTLWQ
+5403 LPAQYADYTLWQ
-5415 CELLGDAADPQ
+5415 RDLLGEATDPE
-5426 SRFAEQLDYWKR
+5426 SRFAKQLDYWKR

-5446 IQLPADRPRPAV
+5446 LQLPVDRPRPAV
-5458 AGWHGDH
+5458 AGWRGDH
-5465 VGLELGPELHAALTE
+5465 VGLELSPELHAALVE
-5480 LARNTGTSLFMVL
+5480 LARKSGASLFMVL

-5505 AGTDIPIGSP
+5505 AGTDIAIGSP

-5525 ELVGFFVNTLVLR
+5525 DLVGFFVNTLVLR
-5538 TDTSGDPSFTELLGR
+5538 TDTSGDPSFAELLGR
-5553 VRETSLSAY
+5553 VRETALSAY

-5569 EHLVEVL
+5569 EHLVEAL
-5576 NPSRSLA
+5576 NPSRSLS

-5597 PMGRFSLPGLEVAT
+5597 PMGRFSLPGLDVAT

-5627 VEQFGPAGEP
+5627 VEQFGPDGSP
-5637 AGIVGAA
+5637 AGIVGAV

-5656 EVLVRRWTLLLEAV
+5656 SALARRWTHLLEAV
-5670 TADPDRSIGG
+5670 TADPDRSIGR
-5680 IDLLDSDERSRLL
+5680 IEILDADERHRLL
-5693 ERGNATAREVAAVP
+5693 EQGDATAREVQAVP
-5707 VPEAFA
+5707 VPQAFA
-5713 VQVAATPDALALVS
+5713 AQVVATPDAVALVC
-5727 GGAELTYRELNAR
+5727 GDAELTYRQLNAR

-5746 ALIARGVGPEQL
+5746 ALIARGVGPEQT

-5780 AAYLPVDPSYP
+5780 AAYLPVDPAYP
-5791 AARIAYMLED
+5791 QARIAYMLAD
-5801 ARPVLVVD
+5801 ARPALMVD
-5809 DPALVAEASEASE
+5809 DPALVTEVSA
-5822 WPDTDPVVAL
+5822 WPETDPVVAL

-5847 GRPKGVVVAHGG
+5847 GRPKGVVVGHGG

-5870 FAIAPDSRVLQF
+5870 FAIEPDSRVLQF

-5891 SEIFT
+5891 SEIYT

-5905 LPPAAEPVAA
+5905 LPPTADPVAA
-5915 LTDPGLAVT
+5915 LTDRDLAVT
-5924 HATVPPSVLAALPE
+5924 HVTVPPSVLAAVPE
-5938 GAVTVSTLVVAGE
+5938 GAVKVPTLVVAGE
-5951 ACPPELVARW
+5951 ACPPELVSRW
-5961 APGRRMVNAYGP
+5961 ASGRRMVNAYGP

-6011 RPVPPGVPGELYV
+6011 RPVPTGMAGELYV

-6035 RPALTAGRFVA
+6035 RPGLTAGRFVA
-6046 CPFEAGSRMYRTG
+6046 CPFGAGERMYRTG
-6059 DVVRWLGDGQL
+6059 DLVRWLGDGQL

-6083 GFRVEPGEIETA
+6083 GFRVEPGEVEAA

-6103 RAAVLAQDDRLIG
+6103 RAAVLAQDERLVG

-6122 TEARDS
+6122 DEARDS
-6128 ALEADHVGEWQ
+6128 GLEADHVGEWQ
-6139 DIYDALPITPEETA
+6139 DIYDALPITPEEA
-6153 FGQNFVGWNSSYDAS
+6153 DFGQNFVGWNSSYDAS
-6168 PIPAEQMREWRDAT
+6168 PIPIPVEQMREWRDTT
-6182 VARILALHPRRVL
+6182 VARILALRPRRVL

-6203 LLSQIAPH
+6203 LLSQVAPH
-6211 CETYWATDFSATAID
+6211 CETYWATDFSATAVD
-6226 ALAAQVARQE
+6226 ALTAQVARQDD
-6236 QLAGRVVLHTRPAHD
+6236 LAERVVLQTRAAHD

-6257 GHFDT
+6257 GRFDT

-6274 ADYLTDVIEKLMRLL
+6274 AEYLADVIGKLMRLL
-6289 APGGALFLGDIRNLR
+6289 APGGTLFVGDVRNLR
-6304 LLRPLATAV
+6304 LLRALATAV
-6313 QLHRVGDGADLT
+6313 QLHRTGADGDLAA
-6325 SVRRAVEQSL
+6325 VRRTVEQAV

-6344 PDFFTALREHGT
+6344 PDFFTVLRERGT
-6356 DIGVVA
+6356 DIGAVA

-6384 KQPVTPT
+6384 KPPVGPVV
-6391 APDRSVELAW
+6391 PSRSVELAW
-6401 GQQVAGPAELREL
+6401 GRQVAGLDELREL
-6414 LAQPSVGVL
+6414 LARPHVDVL
-6423 RITGVPNRRVAREA
+6423 RITGVPNRRVVRES

-6450 AELLERL
+6450 TELLERL
-6457 HAPEDADLPDP
+6457 HGPEVSELPDP
-6468 EDFHAL
+6468 EDFRAIGL
-6474 GSESGRSAVVTW
+6474 EFDRWVGVTW
-6486 SAAAADAVDVVFTD
+6486 SATVADALDVVFAD
-6500 PQALHRS
+6500 PRALHGS
-6507 PVEAYRPARATGQAL
+6507 PVEPYRPARTAGRPL

-6527 RPTGGRGTGALL
+6527 RPTGSRDTGALI
-6539 GELRDWLRS
+6539 GELREWLRG

-6554 VPSAFVALEALP
+6554 IPSAFVALETLP
-6566 LTANGKLDRRALPA
+6566 LTASGKLDRRALPA
-6580 PDLGPVAVGRAPR
+6580 PDLGPAGAGRAPR

-6614 VDDSFFDLG
+6614 VEDSFFDLG

-6638 VLGAE
+6638 TLGTE
-6643 LEVRTLFES
+6643 LEVRTLFET

-6659 ARLDGSGAARPALIV
+6659 ARLDGSGTARPALTAQ
-6674 RPRPERVP
+6674 PRPERVE

-6714 LDRPALHAALADVV
+6714 LDRPALHAALADVI

-6751 AAQAYPALPVVELDE
+6751 ASQAHPELPVIELDE

-6771 RLAETAQCGFDL
+6771 RLAQTARRGFDL

-6788 VRAELYALAPGRHVL
+6788 VRAELYALAPDRHVL
-6803 LVVVHHIA
+6803 LVLVHHIA
-6811 ADGWSMGPLS
+6811 ADGWSMGPLA
-6821 GDLAAAYAARC
+6821 GDLAAAYTARC
-6832 RGEAPQWSPL
+6832 RGEEPQWSPL
-6842 PVQYADYSAWQ
+6842 PVQYADYTCWQ
-6853 RELLGDATDPDSLFA
+6853 RDLLGDAADPDSLFA
-6868 RQLAY
+6868 QQLAY
-6873 WKEELSGVPQQ
+6873 WKDELAGIPQQ
-6884 LQLPADRP
+6884 VQLPADRP
-6892 RPPVASQRGDRV
+6892 RPAVASQLGGRV
-6904 VVRLDAEL
+6904 VVRLDADL

-6950 GSPIAGRTDQA
+6950 GSPIAGRIDQA
-6961 LDELVGF
+6961 LDDLVGF
-6968 FVNTLVLRTDTAGD
+6968 FVNTLVLRTDTSGD
-6982 PGFSELVGRVRQK
+6982 PGFAELLGRVRQK
-6995 ALTAYDH
+6995 ALAAYDH

-7013 VNPARSLAHHPLFQ
+7013 VNPARSLSHHPLFQ
-7027 IMLALQNAPLGEFAL
+7027 IMLALQNAPVGEFAL
-7042 PGLETG
+7042 PGLSTG
-7048 HLEAPTGTARV
+7048 HLEASTGTSRV

-7064 LAEQFRPDGAP
+7064 LAEQFRPDGGP

-7098 ERLARLL
+7098 ERWARLL
-7105 RAAVADPDRP
+7105 RVAVADPGRP
-7115 ISRIDIMPVEE
+7115 ISRIDIMSGEE
-7126 RRRLLA
+7126 RRRLLDEST
-7132 GSNGAVAELPGAA
+7132 GTAVELPEAA
-7145 VPELFARQVGATPE
+7145 LPELFARQVRATPD

-7166 GTELTYRELDLR
+7166 ATELTYRELDQR
-7178 ANRLARALVRQG
+7178 SNRLARALLRQG
-7190 VRPETPVAVMLD
+7190 VRPETPVAVLLD
-7202 RSAELVVAILA
+7202 RSADLVVALLA
-7213 IIKAGGAYVP
+7213 IIKAGGAYAP

-7228 PSSRIDLILRESGAA
+7228 PQSRIDLILQEAGAA
-7243 LVLTQEVTTALV
+7243 LVLTEDVLTALTE
-7255 QSEAADP
+7255 SEPDS
-7262 SGFEVP
+7262 SGIEVR
-7268 CEPGQLAYI
+7268 CDQRQLAYV

-7299 HALTPEFRGGGHE
+7299 LALTPEWRGGGHE

-7339 VVAPPEQLD
+7339 VVGPPERLD
-7348 LDLLQHTITS
+7348 LDLLQHTISTH
-7358 NGVTGLWLTAGLFR
+7358 GVTGLWLTAGLFR

-7404 AACPGIEV
+7404 EVCPGIEV

-7427 HPVGVLPEH
+7427 HPVHTLPEH
-7436 AATVPIGR
+7436 AATVPIGG

-7454 DDRLRPVPTGMVGE
+7454 DDRLRPVPTGLVGE

-7482 RAGLTAERFTADP
+7482 RPGLTAERFTADP
-7495 YGPDGS
+7495 YGPPGS
-7501 RMYRTGDLASW
+7501 RMYRTGDLAW
-7512 RADGTLDFAGR
+7512 WPAEGTLEFAGR
-7523 ADHQVKLRGLR
+7523 TDHQVKLRGLR

-7541 AVLAGCP
+7541 AILASCP

-7555 VAREDRPGDK
+7555 IAREDRPGDK

-7576 GAPEAGEL
+7576 GPPEAGEL
-7584 AGRLRRDL
+7584 SGRLRREL
-7592 PDYMVPAAFVTVDA
+7592 PDYMVPSAFVTLDT

-7627 SAAGRGPR
+7627 QGTGRGPR
-7635 TPQEQL
+7635 TPREQL
-7641 LCGLFAEVLGR
+7641 LCDLFAEVLGR
-7652 EQVSIDDN
+7652 EQVHIDDN

-7693 APTVAGLTERLLMDD
+7693 APTVAGLTERLVMDD

-7743 LLNHLGPQHP
+7743 LLNHVGSEHP

-7762 GRPETLPTSYE
+7762 GRPEPLATSFE

-7782 IQKIQSEGPY
+7782 IRKIQPEGPY

-7811 QSRGE
+7811 QARGA

-7830 DVQFAEVP
+7830 DVQFEEMP
-7838 VPTVR
+7838 VPTER

-7856 LGDQE
+7856 LGDRE
-7861 ITYAEVAE
+7861 LTYGEVAE
-7869 VLNRRGSALAGLNER
+7869 VLNRRGSALQGLTEQ
-7884 QIEVIVEI
+7884 QIEVIVHI
-7892 MINNARLAVD
+7892 MINNAKLAVD
-7902 FVPGD
+7902 FVPAR
-7907 FDGDLLLFNSTIDRA
+7907 FDGDLLLFNSTIDRGG
-7922 EDNAGPEIWRP
+7922 DDAGPATWRP
-7933 YVAGRIESHEITT
+7933 YIAGRIESHEITT
-7946 RHDRMTQAG
+7946 RHNRMTEAG

-7966 RLAEATGDTDR
+7966 RLAEATDD
-7977 ADGAGNADR
+7977 NP
-7986 ADGTTTLS
+7986 LPQ
-7994 HQED
+7994 QED